1 MQRILSKRVLRDI
14 RENLLRYLA
23 LFFLVAM
30 VMYMV
35 VAIVGAS
42 ETIMQGTEE
51 SAAVHHRE
59 DGQFGVFVPLTDS
72 EVTQITDKGVTVQQD
87 FSLDFHQGQATL
99 RIYQAREKIDLFAPE
114 QGAELP
120 MQGEILL
127 EQHYAEK
134 HELGLG
140 DTLTVGGRDFIV
152 AGIGS
157 TPDYDAT
164 YEKTS
169 DTTVDS
175 NLFGV
180 GFVTAEDYEALKAG
194 GQNFRTE
201 DYTYT
206 YLLNGAM
213 TDQELKELLQSFEL
227 DRSKVTDT
235 YFLEMLADAEE
246 TKNDIQD
253 GIRELLDGVNEL
265 TDGVDEL
272 AEHNTDLTDAA
283 DTLFDA
289 MLEQVNDSLE
299 DAGVEVTLTSSNYE
313 QQLNTMIADPHAY
326 TASMQEDLQDIK
338 KSLDELQEFRDGVK
352 SYTDGVNAASAG
364 GGALVGGMSKIT
376 ENSAALNQGA
386 YGIFNAILG
395 MVNEQLKTQLEPYA
409 AYGITFSGLTLDG
422 YGEQLDQMAA
432 VFTQKGASQTA
443 AQLAAVKGQ
452 LDKVARFRDGVKA
465 YTAGVGEAAG
475 GSQQLFGGLSVL
487 YTASE
492 PLVSGTDAVV
502 DALMDMVEAQLKE
515 NNITVDLTADNY
527 KEELDR
533 LAAEGSMDIKL
544 RDSLQEAKDTL
555 ADLEDFREGIIEYTD
570 AVSEIADGS
579 KELRDG
585 VRELQEE
592 ADDMIE
598 EYFTFDIDNLTQF
611 LIAEDNPRIDAAAGD
626 VVINRFAGILAGI
639 ILMVLFTYVI
649 SVFVIH
655 NIEKESSVIG
665 ALYALGVTRGQLLF
679 HYLLN
684 PMLISFLGGAVG
696 CILGFS
702 KYGTGWQ
709 MGDSIAYYSLPPMQ
723 IVTPGYLLFYSL
735 IMPPVTAAVVNYLV
749 INKKLK
755 RTALSLLRNEQTAG
769 KAGRIQNMNLGNMK
783 FLLRFQIRQMLR
795 EIRSAFAVVIGMF
808 ICLLILM
815 LSIDCAVLCINF
827 GNACLEET
835 KYAYMYTYKYPTE
848 DVPEGGTPAYVENL
862 KKEAYGYN
870 LDVTVLG
877 IDDDNPYF
885 PIATADKKNEIVISS
900 AAAQKFGVKVG
911 DKLVLSDEVNERD
924 YAFTVKDI
932 VSFTSGLLILM
943 LSIDCAVLCINFGN
957 ACLEETKYAYMYT
970 YKYPT
975 EDVPEGGTPAYVEN
989 LKKEAYG
996 YNLDVTVLGIDDDNP
1011 YFPIATADKKNEIVI
1026 SSAAAQKFGVKVGD
1040 KLVLS
1045 DEVNE
1050 RDYAFTVKDIV
1061 SFTSGVYVFLD
1072 RDVMQELFDQ
1082 EDDYYNVVF
1091 ADHALDI
1098 DNGRL
1103 YATVSKD
1110 NVAESSQIFTDMMGP
1125 MVVML
1130 VAISALIFMIV
1141 MYLMMKVMIDR
1152 SAFSISLMKVFGYR
1166 RREIRRL
1173 YLDGNFYVILLGA
1186 VICVPLAKWSMDLV
1200 YPYCI
1205 ANVAI
1210 GMDLKFTPQIYIMIY
1225 GGILLCYMVI
1235 NFLLVGRLNKLVPA
1249 EILKNRE

>member
-1 MQRILSKRVLRDI
+1 MRSGFRRQNWRICRMQRILSKRVLRDI

-35 VAIVGAS
+35 VAIVGAA
-42 ETIMQGTEE
+42 ETIMQGTKE
-51 SAAVHHRE
+51 SGRIHHRE
-59 DGQFGVFVPLTDS
+59 DGQFGVFVPLTDD
-72 EVTQITDKGVTVQQD
+72 EIAQITEKGVTLQRD
-87 FSLDFHQGQATL
+87 FSLDFHLGQSTL
-99 RIYQAREKIDLFAPE
+99 RVYQARETVDLFVPS
-114 QGAELP
+114 QGSEVPA
-120 MQGEILL
+120 QGEILL

-140 DTLTVGGRDFIV
+140 DSLTVGGRDFIV
-152 AGIGS
+152 TGIGS
-157 TPDYDAT
+157 TPDYDAA

-175 NLFGV
+175 NLFGI

-194 GQNFRTE
+194 GENFRTE

-206 YLLNGAM
+206 YLLNDAM

-265 TDGVDEL
+265 ADGVDEL
-272 AEHNTDLTDAA
+272 AEHNTELTDAA

-289 MLEQVNDSLE
+289 MLEQVNDSLKE
-299 DAGVEVTLTSSNYE
+299 AGVEVTLTSSNYE
-313 QQLNTMIADPHAY
+313 QQLNTMIANPHAY
-326 TASMQEDLQDIK
+326 TASMRQDLQDIK
-338 KSLDELQEFRDGVK
+338 KSLEELQEYKDGIQA
-352 SYTDGVNAASAG
+352 YTDGVNAASDG
-364 GGALVGGMSKIT
+364 SGKLVVGMGQIT
-376 ENSAALNQGA
+376 ANSDALNQGA
-386 YGIFNAILG
+386 DAIFNAILG
-395 MVNEQLKTQLEPYA
+395 MVNEQLQAQFNTS
-409 AYGITFSGLTLDG
+409 GFTFSGLTTDG
-422 YGEQLDQMAA
+422 YGKELDQMATT
-432 VFTQKGASQTA
+432 FTQMGAPQVA
-443 AQLAAVKGQ
+443 AQLSAVKSQ
-452 LDKVARFRDGVKA
+452 LDTVAQFRDGVKA
-465 YTAGVGEAAG
+465 YTKGVGEASIG
-475 GSQQLFGGLSVL
+475 NQQLFGGLSTL

-492 PLVSGTDAVV
+492 VVVDGTDAVV
-502 DALMDMVEAQLKE
+502 DALIDMVEAQLKE
-515 NNITVDLTADNY
+515 SDITVDLTADNY
-527 KEELDR
+527 KEELER
-533 LAAEGSMDIKL
+533 LTTEGSSVDVKL
-544 RDSLQEAKDTL
+544 QDSLKDAKDTL
-555 ADLEDFREGIIEYTD
+555 ADLEDFREGIIDYTD
-570 AVSEIADGS
+570 AVDEIAGGS
-579 KELRDG
+579 RKLRDG
-585 VRELQEE
+585 VQELQDET
-592 ADDMIE
+592 DDMIE
-598 EYFTFDIDNLTQF
+598 EYFAFDIDNLTQF
-611 LIAEDNPRIDAAAGD
+611 LIAADNPRMDAAAGD

-684 PMLISFLGGAVG
+684 PLLISFLGGAVG

-702 KYGTGWQ
+702 EYGTGWQ
-709 MGDSIAYYSLPPMQ
+709 MGDSIAYYSLPPMR

-755 RTALSLLRNEQTAG
+755 CTALSLLRNEQTAG

-815 LSIDCAVLCINF
+815 MSIDCAVLCINF

-848 DVPEGGTPAYVENL
+848 DVPEGGIPAYVENL

-885 PIATADKKNEIVISS
+885 PIVTADKKNEIVISS

-924 YAFTVKDI
+924 YAFTVKNI
-932 VSFTSGLLILM
+932 V
-943 LSIDCAVLCINFGN
+943 N
-957 ACLEETKYAYMYT
+957 
-970 YKYPT
+970 
-975 EDVPEGGTPAYVEN
+975 
-989 LKKEAYG
+989 
-996 YNLDVTVLGIDDDNP
+996 
-1011 YFPIATADKKNEIVI
+1011 
-1026 SSAAAQKFGVKVGD
+1026 
-1040 KLVLS
+1040 
-1045 DEVNE
+1045 
-1050 RDYAFTVKDIV
+1050 
-1061 SFTSGVYVFLD
+1061 FTSGVYVFLD

-1103 YATVSKD
+1103 YATVSKE
-1110 NVAESSQIFTDMMGP
+1110 NVEESSQIFTDMMGP

-1186 VICVPLAKWSMDLV
+1186 LICVPLAKWSMDLV

-1249 EILKNRE
+1249 EVLKNRE

>member
-23 LFFLVAM
+23 LFFLVAL

-35 VAIVGAS
+35 VAIVGAA
-42 ETIMQGTEE
+42 ETIMQGTKE
-51 SAAVHHRE
+51 SGRIHHRE
-59 DGQFGVFVPLTDS
+59 DGQFGVFVPLTDD
-72 EVTQITDKGVTVQQD
+72 EIAQITEKGVTLQRD
-87 FSLDFHQGQATL
+87 FSLDFHLGQSTL
-99 RIYQAREKIDLFAPE
+99 RVYRERETVDLFVPS
-114 QGAELP
+114 QGSEVPA
-120 MQGEILL
+120 QGEILL

-140 DTLTVGGRDFIV
+140 DSLTVGGRDFIV
-152 AGIGS
+152 TGIGS
-157 TPDYDAT
+157 TPDYDAA

-194 GQNFRTE
+194 GENFRTE

-206 YLLNGAM
+206 YLLNDAM

-246 TKNDIQD
+246 TKNDLQD

-265 TDGVDEL
+265 ADGVDEL
-272 AEHNTDLTDAA
+272 AEHNAELTDAA

-289 MLEQVNDSLE
+289 MLEQVNDSLK

-313 QQLNTMIADPHAY
+313 QQLNTMIANPHAY
-326 TASMQEDLQDIK
+326 TASMRQDLQDIK
-338 KSLDELQEFRDGVK
+338 KSLDELQEYKDGIK
-352 SYTDGVNAASAG
+352 AYTEGVNAASDG
-364 GGALVGGMSKIT
+364 SGKLVVGMGQIT
-376 ENSAALNQGA
+376 ANSDALNQGA
-386 YGIFNAILG
+386 DAIFNAILG
-395 MVNEQLKTQLEPYA
+395 MVNEQLQAQFNTSGFP
-409 AYGITFSGLTLDG
+409 FSGLTTDG
-422 YGEQLDQMAA
+422 YGKELDQMAA
-432 VFTQKGASQTA
+432 TFTQMGAPQVA
-443 AQLAAVKGQ
+443 AQLSAVKSQ
-452 LDKVARFRDGVKA
+452 LDTVAQFRDGVKA
-465 YTAGVGEAAG
+465 YTKGVGEASIG
-475 GSQQLFGGLSVL
+475 NQQLFGGLSTL

-492 PLVSGTDAVV
+492 VVVDGTDAVV
-502 DALMDMVEAQLKE
+502 DALIDMVEAQLKE
-515 NNITVDLTADNY
+515 SDITVDLTADNY
-527 KEELDR
+527 KEELER
-533 LAAEGSMDIKL
+533 LTAEGSSVDVKL
-544 RDSLQEAKDTL
+544 KDSLKDAKDTL
-555 ADLEDFREGIIEYTD
+555 ADLEDFREGIIDYTD
-570 AVSEIADGS
+570 AVDEIADGS
-579 KELRDG
+579 RELRDG
-585 VRELQEE
+585 VQELQDET
-592 ADDMIE
+592 DDMIE

-611 LIAEDNPRIDAAAGD
+611 LIAADNPRMDAAAGD
-626 VVINRFAGILAGI
+626 VIINRFAGILAGI

-684 PMLISFLGGAVG
+684 PLLISFLGGAVG

-702 KYGTGWQ
+702 EYGTGWQ
-709 MGDSIAYYSLPPMQ
+709 MGDSIAYYSLPPMR

-735 IMPPVTAAVVNYLV
+735 IMPPVTAVVVNYLV

-755 RTALSLLRNEQTAG
+755 CTALSLLRNEQTAG

-815 LSIDCAVLCINF
+815 MSIDCAVLCINF

-911 DKLVLSDEVNERD
+911 EKLVLSDEVNERD
-924 YAFTVKDI
+924 YAFTVKNI
-932 VSFTSGLLILM
+932 V
-943 LSIDCAVLCINFGN
+943 
-957 ACLEETKYAYMYT
+957 
-970 YKYPT
+970 
-975 EDVPEGGTPAYVEN
+975 
-989 LKKEAYG
+989 
-996 YNLDVTVLGIDDDNP
+996 
-1011 YFPIATADKKNEIVI
+1011 
-1026 SSAAAQKFGVKVGD
+1026 
-1040 KLVLS
+1040 
-1045 DEVNE
+1045 
-1050 RDYAFTVKDIV
+1050 R
-1061 SFTSGVYVFLD
+1061 FTSGVYVFLD
-1072 RDVMQELFDQ
+1072 RDIMQELFDQ

-1103 YATVSKD
+1103 YATVSKE
-1110 NVAESSQIFTDMMGP
+1110 NVEESSQIFTDMMGP

-1186 VICVPLAKWSMDLV
+1186 LICVPLAKWSMDLV

-1249 EILKNRE
+1249 EVLKNRE

>member
-23 LFFLVAM
+23 LFFLVAL

-35 VAIVGAS
+35 VAIVGAA
-42 ETIMQGTEE
+42 ETIMQGTKE
-51 SAAVHHRE
+51 SGRLHHRE
-59 DGQFGVFVPLTDS
+59 DGQFGVFVPLTDG
-72 EVTQITDKGVTVQQD
+72 EFAQITEKGVTLQRD
-87 FSLDFHQGQATL
+87 FSMDFHLGQSTL
-99 RIYQAREKIDLFAPE
+99 RVYQARENVDLFVPS
-114 QGAELP
+114 QGSEVPA
-120 MQGEILL
+120 QGEILL

-140 DTLTVGGRDFIV
+140 DSLTVGGRDFIV
-152 AGIGS
+152 TGIGS
-157 TPDYDAT
+157 TPDYDAA

-194 GQNFRTE
+194 GESFRTE

-206 YLLNGAM
+206 YLLNDAM

-265 TDGVDEL
+265 ADGVDEL
-272 AEHNTDLTDAA
+272 AEHNAELTDAA

-289 MLEQVNDSLE
+289 MLEQVNDSLK

-313 QQLNTMIADPHAY
+313 QQLNTMIANPHAY
-326 TASMQEDLQDIK
+326 TASMRQDLQDIK
-338 KSLDELQEFRDGVK
+338 KSLDELQEYKDGIQA
-352 SYTDGVNAASAG
+352 YTDGVNAASDG
-364 GGALVGGMSKIT
+364 SGKLVVGMGQIT
-376 ENSAALNQGA
+376 ANSDALNQGA
-386 YGIFNAILG
+386 DAIFNAILG
-395 MVNEQLKTQLEPYA
+395 MVNEQLQAQFRTS
-409 AYGITFSGLTLDG
+409 GFTFLGLTADG
-422 YGEQLDQMAA
+422 YGKELDQMAA
-432 VFTQKGASQTA
+432 MFTQMGASQVA
-443 AQLAAVKGQ
+443 AQLSAVKSQ
-452 LDKVARFRDGVKA
+452 LDTVAQFRDGVKA
-465 YTAGVGEAAG
+465 YTKGVGEASIG
-475 GSQQLFGGLSVL
+475 NQQLFCGLSTL

-502 DALMDMVEAQLKE
+502 DALMDMVEAQLE
-515 NNITVDLTADNY
+515 ESDISVDLTADNY
-527 KEELDR
+527 KEELER
-533 LAAEGSMDIKL
+533 LTAEGSSVDAKL
-544 RDSLQEAKDTL
+544 KDSLKEAKDTL
-555 ADLEDFREGIIEYTD
+555 ADLEDFREGIIDYTD
-570 AVSEIADGS
+570 AVDEIADGS
-579 KELRDG
+579 RELRDG
-585 VRELQEE
+585 VQELQDET
-592 ADDMIE
+592 DDMIE

-611 LIAEDNPRIDAAAGD
+611 LIAADNPRIDAAAGD
-626 VVINRFAGILAGI
+626 VIINRFAGILAGI

-684 PMLISFLGGAVG
+684 PMLIAFLGGVVG

-702 KYGTGWQ
+702 QYGTGWQ
-709 MGDSIAYYSLPPMQ
+709 MGDSIAYYSLPPMR

-735 IMPPVTAAVVNYLV
+735 IMPPVTAVVVNYLV

-755 RTALSLLRNEQTAG
+755 CTALSLLRNEKTAG

-815 LSIDCAVLCINF
+815 MSIDCAVLCINF

-877 IDDDNPYF
+877 IDDGNPYF
-885 PIATADKKNEIVISS
+885 PIVTADKKNEIVISS

-924 YAFTVKDI
+924 YAFTVKNI
-932 VSFTSGLLILM
+932 V
-943 LSIDCAVLCINFGN
+943 N
-957 ACLEETKYAYMYT
+957 
-970 YKYPT
+970 
-975 EDVPEGGTPAYVEN
+975 
-989 LKKEAYG
+989 
-996 YNLDVTVLGIDDDNP
+996 
-1011 YFPIATADKKNEIVI
+1011 
-1026 SSAAAQKFGVKVGD
+1026 
-1040 KLVLS
+1040 
-1045 DEVNE
+1045 
-1050 RDYAFTVKDIV
+1050 
-1061 SFTSGVYVFLD
+1061 FTSGVYVFLD

-1103 YATVSKD
+1103 YATVSKE
-1110 NVAESSQIFTDMMGP
+1110 NVEESSQIFTDMMGP

-1152 SAFSISLMKVFGYR
+1152 SAFSISLMKVFGYH

-1186 VICVPLAKWSMDLV
+1186 LICVPLAKWSMDLV

-1249 EILKNRE
+1249 EVLKNRE

>member
-35 VAIVGAS
+35 VAIVGAA
-42 ETIMQGTEE
+42 ETIMQGTKE
-51 SAAVHHRE
+51 SGRLHHRE
-59 DGQFGVFVPLTDS
+59 DGQFGVFVPLTD
-72 EVTQITDKGVTVQQD
+72 EEIAQITEKGVTLQRD
-87 FSLDFHQGQATL
+87 FSLDFHLGQSTL
-99 RIYQAREKIDLFAPE
+99 RVYRARETVDLFVPS
-114 QGAELP
+114 QGSELP
-120 MQGEILL
+120 AQGEILL

-140 DTLTVGGRDFIV
+140 DSLTVGGRDFIV
-152 AGIGS
+152 TGIGS
-157 TPDYDAT
+157 TPDYDAA

-180 GFVTAEDYEALKAG
+180 GFVTAEDYEALKTVG
-194 GQNFRTE
+194 ENFRTE

-206 YLLNGAM
+206 YLLNDAM

-265 TDGVDEL
+265 ADGVDEL
-272 AEHNTDLTDAA
+272 AEHNTELTDAA

-289 MLEQVNDSLE
+289 MLEQVNDSLKE
-299 DAGVEVTLTSSNYE
+299 AGVEVTLTSSNYE
-313 QQLNTMIADPHAY
+313 QQLNTMIANPHAY
-326 TASMQEDLQDIK
+326 TASMRQDLQDIK
-338 KSLDELQEFRDGVK
+338 KSLDELQEYTDGIQA
-352 SYTDGVNAASAG
+352 YTDGVNAASDG
-364 GGALVGGMSKIT
+364 SGKLVVGMGQIT
-376 ENSAALNQGA
+376 ANSDALNQGA
-386 YGIFNAILG
+386 DAIFNAILG
-395 MVNEQLKTQLEPYA
+395 MVNEQLQAQFSTFGFP
-409 AYGITFSGLTLDG
+409 FSGLTTDG
-422 YGEQLDQMAA
+422 YGKELDQMA
-432 VFTQKGASQTA
+432 VMFTQMGYSQVA
-443 AQLAAVKGQ
+443 AQLSTVKDQ
-452 LDKVARFRDGVKA
+452 LDTVAQFRNGVKA
-465 YTAGVGEAAG
+465 YTKGVGEASIG
-475 GSQQLFGGLSVL
+475 NQQLFCGLSTL

-492 PLVSGTDAVV
+492 VVVDGTDAVV
-502 DALMDMVEAQLKE
+502 DALIDMVEAQLKE
-515 NNITVDLTADNY
+515 SDITVDLTADNY
-527 KEELDR
+527 KEELER
-533 LAAEGSMDIKL
+533 LTAEGSSVDVKL
-544 RDSLQEAKDTL
+544 KDSLKEAKDTL
-555 ADLEDFREGIIEYTD
+555 ADLEDFREGIIDYTD
-570 AVSEIADGS
+570 AVDEIADGS
-579 KELRDG
+579 RELRDG
-585 VRELQEE
+585 VQELQDET
-592 ADDMIE
+592 DDMIE

-611 LIAEDNPRIDAAAGD
+611 LIAADNPRMDAAAGD

-702 KYGTGWQ
+702 EYGTGWQ
-709 MGDSIAYYSLPPMQ
+709 MGDSIAYYSLPPMR

-755 RTALSLLRNEQTAG
+755 CTALSLLRNEQTAG

-815 LSIDCAVLCINF
+815 MSIDCAVLCINF

-885 PIATADKKNEIVISS
+885 HIV
-900 AAAQKFGVKVG
+900 
-911 DKLVLSDEVNERD
+911 
-924 YAFTVKDI
+924 
-932 VSFTSGLLILM
+932 
-943 LSIDCAVLCINFGN
+943 
-957 ACLEETKYAYMYT
+957 
-970 YKYPT
+970 
-975 EDVPEGGTPAYVEN
+975 
-989 LKKEAYG
+989 
-996 YNLDVTVLGIDDDNP
+996 
-1011 YFPIATADKKNEIVI
+1011 TADKKNEIVI

-1072 RDVMQELFDQ
+1072 RDIMQELFDQ

-1103 YATVSKD
+1103 YATVSKE
-1110 NVAESSQIFTDMMGP
+1110 NVEESSQIFTDMMGP

-1166 RREIRRL
+1166 RREIRKL

-1186 VICVPLAKWSMDLV
+1186 LICVPLAKWSMDLV

-1249 EILKNRE
+1249 EVLKNRE

>member
-23 LFFLVAM
+23 LFFLVAL

-35 VAIVGAS
+35 VAIVGAA
-42 ETIMQGTEE
+42 ETIMQGTKE
-51 SAAVHHRE
+51 SGRIHHRE
-59 DGQFGVFVPLTDS
+59 DGQFGVFVPLTDD
-72 EVTQITDKGVTVQQD
+72 EIAQITEKGVTLQRD
-87 FSLDFHQGQATL
+87 FSLDFHLGQSTL
-99 RIYQAREKIDLFAPE
+99 RVYRARETVDLFVPS
-114 QGAELP
+114 QGSELP
-120 MQGEILL
+120 AQGEILL

-140 DTLTVGGRDFIV
+140 DSLTVGGRDFIV
-152 AGIGS
+152 TGIGS
-157 TPDYDAT
+157 TPDYDAA

-194 GQNFRTE
+194 GENFRTE

-206 YLLNGAM
+206 YLLNDAM

-265 TDGVDEL
+265 ADGVDEL
-272 AEHNTDLTDAA
+272 AEHNTELTDAA

-289 MLEQVNDSLE
+289 MLEQVNDSLKE
-299 DAGVEVTLTSSNYE
+299 AGVEVTLTSSNYE
-313 QQLNTMIADPHAY
+313 QQLNTMIANPHAY
-326 TASMQEDLQDIK
+326 TASMRQDLQDIK
-338 KSLDELQEFRDGVK
+338 KSLEELQEYKDGIQA
-352 SYTDGVNAASAG
+352 YTDGVNAASDG
-364 GGALVGGMSKIT
+364 SGKLVVGMGQIT
-376 ENSAALNQGA
+376 ANSDALNQGA
-386 YGIFNAILG
+386 DAIFNAILG
-395 MVNEQLKTQLEPYA
+395 MVNEQLQAQFNTS
-409 AYGITFSGLTLDG
+409 GFTFLGLTTDG
-422 YGEQLDQMAA
+422 YGKELDQMAA
-432 VFTQKGASQTA
+432 MFTQMGASQVA
-443 AQLAAVKGQ
+443 AQLSAVKSQ
-452 LDKVARFRDGVKA
+452 LDTVAQFRDGVKA
-465 YTAGVGEAAG
+465 YTKGVGEASIG
-475 GSQQLFGGLSVL
+475 NQQLFCGLSTL

-502 DALMDMVEAQLKE
+502 DALMDMVEAQLE
-515 NNITVDLTADNY
+515 ESDISVDLTADNY
-527 KEELDR
+527 KEELER
-533 LAAEGSMDIKL
+533 LTAEGSSVDAKL
-544 RDSLQEAKDTL
+544 KDSLKEAKDTL
-555 ADLEDFREGIIEYTD
+555 ADLEDFREGIIDYTD
-570 AVSEIADGS
+570 AVDEIADGS
-579 KELRDG
+579 RELRDG
-585 VRELQEE
+585 VQELQDET
-592 ADDMIE
+592 DDMIE

-611 LIAEDNPRIDAAAGD
+611 LIAADNPRIDAAAGD
-626 VVINRFAGILAGI
+626 VIINRFAGILAGI

-684 PMLISFLGGAVG
+684 PMLIAFLGGVVG

-702 KYGTGWQ
+702 QYGTGWQ
-709 MGDSIAYYSLPPMQ
+709 MGDSIAYYSLPPMR

-735 IMPPVTAAVVNYLV
+735 IMPPVTAVVVNYLV

-755 RTALSLLRNEQTAG
+755 CTALSLLRNEKTAG

-815 LSIDCAVLCINF
+815 MSIDCAVLCINF

-877 IDDDNPYF
+877 IDDGNPYF
-885 PIATADKKNEIVISS
+885 PIVTADKKNEIVISS

-924 YAFTVKDI
+924 YAFTVKNI
-932 VSFTSGLLILM
+932 V
-943 LSIDCAVLCINFGN
+943 N
-957 ACLEETKYAYMYT
+957 
-970 YKYPT
+970 
-975 EDVPEGGTPAYVEN
+975 
-989 LKKEAYG
+989 
-996 YNLDVTVLGIDDDNP
+996 
-1011 YFPIATADKKNEIVI
+1011 
-1026 SSAAAQKFGVKVGD
+1026 
-1040 KLVLS
+1040 
-1045 DEVNE
+1045 
-1050 RDYAFTVKDIV
+1050 
-1061 SFTSGVYVFLD
+1061 FTSGVYVFLD

-1103 YATVSKD
+1103 YATVSKE
-1110 NVAESSQIFTDMMGP
+1110 NVEESSQIFTDMMGP

-1152 SAFSISLMKVFGYR
+1152 SAFSISLMKVFGYH

-1186 VICVPLAKWSMDLV
+1186 LICVPLAKWSMDLV

-1225 GGILLCYMVI
+1225 GGIWLCYIVI

-1249 EILKNRE
+1249 EVLKNRE

>member
-23 LFFLVAM
+23 LFFLVAL

-35 VAIVGAS
+35 VAIVGAA
-42 ETIMQGTEE
+42 ETIMQGTKE
-51 SAAVHHRE
+51 SGRIHHRE
-59 DGQFGVFVPLTDS
+59 DGQFGVFVPLTDD
-72 EVTQITDKGVTVQQD
+72 EIAQITEKGVTLQRD
-87 FSLDFHQGQATL
+87 FSLDFHLGQSTL
-99 RIYQAREKIDLFAPE
+99 RVYQARETVDLFVPS
-114 QGAELP
+114 QGSEVPA
-120 MQGEILL
+120 QGEILL

-140 DTLTVGGRDFIV
+140 DSLTVGGRDFIV
-152 AGIGS
+152 TGIGS
-157 TPDYDAT
+157 TPDYDAA

-194 GQNFRTE
+194 GESFRTE

-206 YLLNGAM
+206 YLLNDAM

-265 TDGVDEL
+265 ADGVDEL
-272 AEHNTDLTDAA
+272 AEHNAELTDAA

-289 MLEQVNDSLE
+289 MLEQVNDSLK

-313 QQLNTMIADPHAY
+313 QQLNTMIANPHAY
-326 TASMQEDLQDIK
+326 TASIRQDLQEAK
-338 KSLDELQEFRDGVK
+338 KSLEALQEYKDGIK
-352 SYTDGVNAASAG
+352 AYTDGVNAASDG
-364 GGALVGGMSKIT
+364 SGKLVVGMGQIT
-376 ENSAALNQGA
+376 ANSDALNQGA
-386 YGIFNAILG
+386 DAIFNAILG
-395 MVNEQLKTQLEPYA
+395 MVNEQLQAQFNTFGFP
-409 AYGITFSGLTLDG
+409 FSGLTTDG
-422 YGEQLDQMAA
+422 YGKELDQMA
-432 VFTQKGASQTA
+432 VMFTQMGYSQVA
-443 AQLAAVKGQ
+443 AQLSTVKGQ
-452 LDKVARFRDGVKA
+452 LDTVAKFRDGVKA
-465 YTAGVGEAAG
+465 YTKGVGEASIG
-475 GSQQLFGGLSVL
+475 NQQLFGGLSTL

-492 PLVSGTDAVV
+492 VVVDGTDAVV
-502 DALMDMVEAQLKE
+502 DALIDMVEAQLKE
-515 NNITVDLTADNY
+515 SDITVDLTADNY
-527 KEELDR
+527 KEELER
-533 LAAEGSMDIKL
+533 LTTEGSSVDAKL
-544 RDSLQEAKDTL
+544 KDSLKEAKDTL
-555 ADLEDFREGIIEYTD
+555 ADLEDFREGIIDYTD
-570 AVSEIADGS
+570 AVDEIADGS
-579 KELRDG
+579 RELRDG
-585 VRELQEE
+585 VQELQDET
-592 ADDMIE
+592 DDMIE

-611 LIAEDNPRIDAAAGD
+611 LIAADNPRIDAAAGD
-626 VVINRFAGILAGI
+626 VIINRFAGILAGI

-684 PMLISFLGGAVG
+684 PMLIAFLGGVVG

-709 MGDSIAYYSLPPMQ
+709 MGDSIAYYSLPPMR

-735 IMPPVTAAVVNYLV
+735 IMPPVTAVVVNYLV

-755 RTALSLLRNEQTAG
+755 CTALSLLRNEQTAG

-815 LSIDCAVLCINF
+815 MSIDCAVLCINF

-848 DVPEGGTPAYVENL
+848 DVPEGGIPAYAENL

-885 PIATADKKNEIVISS
+885 PIVTADKKNEIVISS
-900 AAAQKFGVKVG
+900 AAAQKFGVKAG

-924 YAFTVKDI
+924 YAFTVKNI
-932 VSFTSGLLILM
+932 V
-943 LSIDCAVLCINFGN
+943 N
-957 ACLEETKYAYMYT
+957 
-970 YKYPT
+970 
-975 EDVPEGGTPAYVEN
+975 
-989 LKKEAYG
+989 
-996 YNLDVTVLGIDDDNP
+996 
-1011 YFPIATADKKNEIVI
+1011 
-1026 SSAAAQKFGVKVGD
+1026 
-1040 KLVLS
+1040 
-1045 DEVNE
+1045 
-1050 RDYAFTVKDIV
+1050 
-1061 SFTSGVYVFLD
+1061 FTSGVYVFLD

-1103 YATVSKD
+1103 YATVSKE
-1110 NVAESSQIFTDMMGP
+1110 NVEESSQIFTDMMGP

-1186 VICVPLAKWSMDLV
+1186 LICVPLAKWSMDLV

-1249 EILKNRE
+1249 EVLKNRE

>member
-1 MQRILSKRVLRDI
+1 MRSGFRRQNWRICRMQRILSKRVLRDI

-23 LFFLVAM
+23 LFFLVAL

-35 VAIVGAS
+35 VAIVGAA
-42 ETIMQGTEE
+42 ETIMQGTKE
-51 SAAVHHRE
+51 SGRIHHRE
-59 DGQFGVFVPLTDS
+59 DGQFGVFVPLTDD
-72 EVTQITDKGVTVQQD
+72 EIAQIAEKGVTLQRD
-87 FSLDFHQGQATL
+87 FSLDFHLGQSTL
-99 RIYQAREKIDLFAPE
+99 RVYQARETVDLFVPS
-114 QGAELP
+114 QGSELP
-120 MQGEILL
+120 AQGEILL

-140 DTLTVGGRDFIV
+140 DTLTVGGRDFTV
-152 AGIGS
+152 SGIGS
-157 TPDYDAT
+157 TPDYDAA

-194 GQNFRTE
+194 GENFRTE

-206 YLLNGAM
+206 YLLNDAM

-265 TDGVDEL
+265 ADGVDEL
-272 AEHNTDLTDAA
+272 AEHNTELTDAA

-289 MLEQVNDSLE
+289 MLEQVNDSLKE
-299 DAGVEVTLTSSNYE
+299 AGVEVTLTLSNYE
-313 QQLNTMIADPHAY
+313 QQLNTMIANPHAY
-326 TASMQEDLQDIK
+326 TASMRQDLQDIK
-338 KSLDELQEFRDGVK
+338 KSLDELQEYKDGIK
-352 SYTDGVNAASAG
+352 AYTDGVNAASDG
-364 GGALVGGMSKIT
+364 SGKLVVGMGQIT
-376 ENSAALNQGA
+376 ANSDALNQGA
-386 YGIFNAILG
+386 DAIFNAILG
-395 MVNEQLKTQLEPYA
+395 MVNEQLQAQFRTSGFP
-409 AYGITFSGLTLDG
+409 FSGLTTDG
-422 YGEQLDQMAA
+422 YGKELDQMATT
-432 VFTQKGASQTA
+432 FTQRGAPQVA
-443 AQLAAVKGQ
+443 AQLSAVKSQ
-452 LDKVARFRDGVKA
+452 LDTVAQFRDGVKA
-465 YTAGVGEAAG
+465 YTKGVGEASIG
-475 GSQQLFGGLSVL
+475 KQQLFGGLSTL
-487 YTASE
+487 YTTSE
-492 PLVSGTDAVV
+492 VVVDGTDAVV
-502 DALMDMVEAQLKE
+502 DALIDMVEAQLKE
-515 NNITVDLTADNY
+515 SDITVDLTADNY
-527 KEELDR
+527 KEELER
-533 LAAEGSMDIKL
+533 LTTEGSSVDAKL
-544 RDSLQEAKDTL
+544 QDSLKEAKDTL
-555 ADLEDFREGIIEYTD
+555 ADLEDFREGIIDYTD
-570 AVSEIADGS
+570 AVDEIADGS
-579 KELRDG
+579 RELRDG
-585 VRELQEE
+585 VQELQDET
-592 ADDMIE
+592 DDMIE

-611 LIAEDNPRIDAAAGD
+611 LIAADNPRIDAAAGD
-626 VVINRFAGILAGI
+626 VIINRFAGILAGI
-639 ILMVLFTYVI
+639 ILMILFTYVI

-684 PMLISFLGGAVG
+684 PMLIAFLGGVVG

-709 MGDSIAYYSLPPMQ
+709 MGDSIAYYSLPPMR

-735 IMPPVTAAVVNYLV
+735 IMPPVTAVVVNYLV

-755 RTALSLLRNEQTAG
+755 CTALSLLRNEQTAG

-815 LSIDCAVLCINF
+815 
-827 GNACLEET
+827 
-835 KYAYMYTYKYPTE
+835 M
-848 DVPEGGTPAYVENL
+848 
-862 KKEAYGYN
+862 
-870 LDVTVLG
+870 
-877 IDDDNPYF
+877 
-885 PIATADKKNEIVISS
+885 
-900 AAAQKFGVKVG
+900 
-911 DKLVLSDEVNERD
+911 
-924 YAFTVKDI
+924 
-932 VSFTSGLLILM
+932 
-943 LSIDCAVLCINFGN
+943 SIDCAVLCINFGN

-1072 RDVMQELFDQ
+1072 RDIMQELFDQ

-1103 YATVSKD
+1103 YATVSKE
-1110 NVAESSQIFTDMMGP
+1110 NVEESSQIFTDMMGP

-1186 VICVPLAKWSMDLV
+1186 LICVPLAKWSMDLV

-1249 EILKNRE
+1249 EVLKNRE

>member
-35 VAIVGAS
+35 VAIVGAA
-42 ETIMQGTEE
+42 ETIMQGTKE
-51 SAAVHHRE
+51 SGRLHHRE
-59 DGQFGVFVPLTDS
+59 DGQFGVFVPLTDD
-72 EVTQITDKGVTVQQD
+72 EIAQITEKGVTLQRD
-87 FSLDFHQGQATL
+87 FSLDFHLGQSTL
-99 RIYQAREKIDLFAPE
+99 RVYRARETVDLFVPS
-114 QGAELP
+114 QGSEVPA
-120 MQGEILL
+120 QGEILL

-152 AGIGS
+152 TGIGS
-157 TPDYDAT
+157 TPDYDAA

-175 NLFGV
+175 NLFGI

-194 GQNFRTE
+194 GENFRTE

-206 YLLNGAM
+206 YLLNDAM

-253 GIRELLDGVNEL
+253 GIQELLDGVNEL
-265 TDGVDEL
+265 ADGVDEL
-272 AEHNTDLTDAA
+272 AEHNAELTDAV

-289 MLEQVNDSLE
+289 MLEQVNDSLKE
-299 DAGVEVTLTSSNYE
+299 AGVEVTLTSSNYE
-313 QQLNTMIADPHAY
+313 QQLNNMIANPHAY
-326 TASMQEDLQDIK
+326 TASMRQDLQDIK
-338 KSLDELQEFRDGVK
+338 KSLDELQEYKDGIK
-352 SYTDGVNAASAG
+352 AYTDGVNAASDG
-364 GGALVGGMSKIT
+364 SGKLVVGMGQIT
-376 ENSAALNQGA
+376 ANSDALNQGA
-386 YGIFNAILG
+386 DAIFNAILG
-395 MVNEQLKTQLEPYA
+395 MVNKQLQAQFSA
-409 AYGITFSGLTLDG
+409 AGFSGLTADG
-422 YGEQLDQMAA
+422 YGKELDQMAA
-432 VFTQKGASQTA
+432 TFTQMGASQVA
-443 AQLAAVKGQ
+443 AQLSAVKNQ
-452 LDKVARFRDGVKA
+452 LDKVAQFRDGVKA
-465 YTAGVGEAAG
+465 YTKGVGEASIG
-475 GSQQLFGGLSVL
+475 NQQLFCGLSTL

-502 DALMDMVEAQLKE
+502 DALMDMVEAQLE
-515 NNITVDLTADNY
+515 ESDITVDLTANNY
-527 KEELDR
+527 KEELER
-533 LAAEGSMDIKL
+533 LTAEGSSVDVKL
-544 RDSLQEAKDTL
+544 KDSLKEAKGTL
-555 ADLEDFREGIIEYTD
+555 ADLEDFREGIIDYTD
-570 AVSEIADGS
+570 AVDEIADGS
-579 KELRDG
+579 RELRDG
-585 VRELQEE
+585 VQELQDET
-592 ADDMIE
+592 DDMIE

-611 LIAEDNPRIDAAAGD
+611 LIAADNPRIDAAAGD
-626 VVINRFAGILAGI
+626 VIINRFAGILAGI

-684 PMLISFLGGAVG
+684 PMLIAFLGGVVG

-709 MGDSIAYYSLPPMQ
+709 MGDSIAYYSLPPMR

-735 IMPPVTAAVVNYLV
+735 IMPPVTAVVVNYLV

-755 RTALSLLRNEQTAG
+755 CTALSLLRNEQTAG

-815 LSIDCAVLCINF
+815 MSIDCAVLCINF

-877 IDDDNPYF
+877 IDDGNPYF
-885 PIATADKKNEIVISS
+885 PIV
-900 AAAQKFGVKVG
+900 
-911 DKLVLSDEVNERD
+911 
-924 YAFTVKDI
+924 
-932 VSFTSGLLILM
+932 
-943 LSIDCAVLCINFGN
+943 
-957 ACLEETKYAYMYT
+957 
-970 YKYPT
+970 
-975 EDVPEGGTPAYVEN
+975 
-989 LKKEAYG
+989 
-996 YNLDVTVLGIDDDNP
+996 
-1011 YFPIATADKKNEIVI
+1011 TADKKNEIVI

-1072 RDVMQELFDQ
+1072 RDIMQELFDQ

-1103 YATVSKD
+1103 YATVSKE
-1110 NVAESSQIFTDMMGP
+1110 NVEESSQIFTDMMGP

-1186 VICVPLAKWSMDLV
+1186 LICVPLAKWSMDLV

-1249 EILKNRE
+1249 EVLKNRE

>member
-23 LFFLVAM
+23 LFFLVAL

-35 VAIVGAS
+35 VAIVGAA
-42 ETIMQGTEE
+42 ETIMQGTKE
-51 SAAVHHRE
+51 SGRIHHRE
-59 DGQFGVFVPLTDS
+59 DGQFGVFVPLTDD
-72 EVTQITDKGVTVQQD
+72 EIAQITEKGVTLQRD
-87 FSLDFHQGQATL
+87 FSLDFHLGQSTL
-99 RIYQAREKIDLFAPE
+99 RVYRARETVDLFVPS
-114 QGAELP
+114 QGSELP
-120 MQGEILL
+120 AQGEILL

-140 DTLTVGGRDFIV
+140 DSLTVGGRDFIV
-152 AGIGS
+152 TGIGS
-157 TPDYDAT
+157 TPDYDAA

-194 GQNFRTE
+194 GENFRTE

-206 YLLNGAM
+206 YLLNDAM

-265 TDGVDEL
+265 ADGVDEL
-272 AEHNTDLTDAA
+272 AEHNTELTDAA

-289 MLEQVNDSLE
+289 MLEQVNDSLKE
-299 DAGVEVTLTSSNYE
+299 AGVEVTLTSSNYE
-313 QQLNTMIADPHAY
+313 QQLNTMIANPHAY
-326 TASMQEDLQDIK
+326 TASMRQDLQDIK
-338 KSLDELQEFRDGVK
+338 KSLEELQEYKDGIQA
-352 SYTDGVNAASAG
+352 YTDGVNAASDG
-364 GGALVGGMSKIT
+364 SGKLVVGMGQIT
-376 ENSAALNQGA
+376 ANSDALNQGA
-386 YGIFNAILG
+386 DAIFNAILG
-395 MVNEQLKTQLEPYA
+395 MVNEQLQAQFNTS
-409 AYGITFSGLTLDG
+409 GFTFLGLTTDG
-422 YGEQLDQMAA
+422 YGKELDQMATT
-432 VFTQKGASQTA
+432 FTQMGAHQVA
-443 AQLAAVKGQ
+443 AQLSAVKSQ
-452 LDKVARFRDGVKA
+452 LDTVAQFRDGVKA
-465 YTAGVGEAAG
+465 YTKGVGEASIG
-475 GSQQLFGGLSVL
+475 NQQLFGGLSTL

-492 PLVSGTDAVV
+492 VVVDGTDAVV
-502 DALMDMVEAQLKE
+502 DALIDMVEAQLKE
-515 NNITVDLTADNY
+515 SDITVDLTADNY
-527 KEELDR
+527 KEELER
-533 LAAEGSMDIKL
+533 LTAEGSSVDAKL
-544 RDSLQEAKDTL
+544 KDSLKDAKDTL
-555 ADLEDFREGIIEYTD
+555 ADLEDFREGIIDYTD
-570 AVSEIADGS
+570 AVDEIADGS
-579 KELRDG
+579 RELRDG
-585 VRELQEE
+585 VQELQDET
-592 ADDMIE
+592 DDMIE

-611 LIAEDNPRIDAAAGD
+611 LIAADNPRIDAAAGD
-626 VVINRFAGILAGI
+626 VVINRFAGILSGI

-702 KYGTGWQ
+702 EYGTGWQ
-709 MGDSIAYYSLPPMQ
+709 MGDSTAYYSLPPMR

-755 RTALSLLRNEQTAG
+755 CTALSLLRNEQTAG

-900 AAAQKFGVKVG
+900 AAAQKFGVKAG

-924 YAFTVKDI
+924 YAFTVKNI
-932 VSFTSGLLILM
+932 V
-943 LSIDCAVLCINFGN
+943 N
-957 ACLEETKYAYMYT
+957 
-970 YKYPT
+970 
-975 EDVPEGGTPAYVEN
+975 
-989 LKKEAYG
+989 
-996 YNLDVTVLGIDDDNP
+996 
-1011 YFPIATADKKNEIVI
+1011 
-1026 SSAAAQKFGVKVGD
+1026 
-1040 KLVLS
+1040 
-1045 DEVNE
+1045 
-1050 RDYAFTVKDIV
+1050 
-1061 SFTSGVYVFLD
+1061 FTSGVYVFLN

-1103 YATVSKD
+1103 YATVSKE
-1110 NVAESSQIFTDMMGP
+1110 NVEESSQIFTDMMGP

-1186 VICVPLAKWSMDLV
+1186 LICVPLAKWSMDLV

-1249 EILKNRE
+1249 EVLKNRE

>member
-23 LFFLVAM
+23 LFFLVAL

-35 VAIVGAS
+35 VAIVGAA
-42 ETIMQGTEE
+42 ETIMQGTKE
-51 SAAVHHRE
+51 SGRIHHRE
-59 DGQFGVFVPLTDS
+59 DGQFGVFVPLTDD
-72 EVTQITDKGVTVQQD
+72 EIAQITEKGVTLQRD
-87 FSLDFHQGQATL
+87 FSLDFHLGQSTL
-99 RIYQAREKIDLFAPE
+99 RVYQARETVDLFVPS
-114 QGAELP
+114 QGSEVPA
-120 MQGEILL
+120 QGEILL

-140 DTLTVGGRDFIV
+140 DSLTVGGRDFIV
-152 AGIGS
+152 TGIGS
-157 TPDYDAT
+157 TPDYDAA

-194 GQNFRTE
+194 GESFRTE

-206 YLLNGAM
+206 YLLNDAM

-265 TDGVDEL
+265 ADGVDEL
-272 AEHNTDLTDAA
+272 AEHNAELTDAA

-289 MLEQVNDSLE
+289 MLEQVNDSLK

-313 QQLNTMIADPHAY
+313 QQLNTMIANPHAY
-326 TASMQEDLQDIK
+326 TASMRQDLQDIK
-338 KSLDELQEFRDGVK
+338 KSLDELQEYKDGIQA
-352 SYTDGVNAASAG
+352 YTDGVNAASDG
-364 GGALVGGMSKIT
+364 SGKLVVGMGQIT
-376 ENSAALNQGA
+376 ANSDALNQGA
-386 YGIFNAILG
+386 DAIFNAILG
-395 MVNEQLKTQLEPYA
+395 MVNEQLQAQFNTFVFP
-409 AYGITFSGLTLDG
+409 FSGLTTDG
-422 YGEQLDQMAA
+422 YGKELDQMA
-432 VFTQKGASQTA
+432 VMFTQMGYSQVA
-443 AQLAAVKGQ
+443 AQLSTVKGQ
-452 LDKVARFRDGVKA
+452 LDTVAKFRDGVKA
-465 YTAGVGEAAG
+465 YTKGVGEASIG
-475 GSQQLFGGLSVL
+475 NQQLFGGLSTL

-492 PLVSGTDAVV
+492 VVVDGTDAVV
-502 DALMDMVEAQLKE
+502 DALIDMVEAQLKE
-515 NNITVDLTADNY
+515 SDITVDLTADNY
-527 KEELDR
+527 KEELER
-533 LAAEGSMDIKL
+533 LTTEGSSVDAKL
-544 RDSLQEAKDTL
+544 KDSLKEAKDTL
-555 ADLEDFREGIIEYTD
+555 ADLEDFREGIIDYTD
-570 AVSEIADGS
+570 AVDEIADGS
-579 KELRDG
+579 RELRDG
-585 VRELQEE
+585 VQELQDET
-592 ADDMIE
+592 DDMIE
-598 EYFTFDIDNLTQF
+598 EYFAFDIDNLTQF
-611 LIAEDNPRIDAAAGD
+611 LIAADNPRIDAAAGD

-684 PMLISFLGGAVG
+684 PMLIAFLGGVVG

-709 MGDSIAYYSLPPMQ
+709 MGDSIAYYSLPPMR

-735 IMPPVTAAVVNYLV
+735 IMPPVTAVVVNYLV

-755 RTALSLLRNEQTAG
+755 CTALSLLRNEQTAG

-815 LSIDCAVLCINF
+815 MSIDCAVLCINF

-900 AAAQKFGVKVG
+900 AAAQKFGVKAG

-924 YAFTVKDI
+924 YAFTVKNI
-932 VSFTSGLLILM
+932 V
-943 LSIDCAVLCINFGN
+943 N
-957 ACLEETKYAYMYT
+957 
-970 YKYPT
+970 
-975 EDVPEGGTPAYVEN
+975 
-989 LKKEAYG
+989 
-996 YNLDVTVLGIDDDNP
+996 
-1011 YFPIATADKKNEIVI
+1011 
-1026 SSAAAQKFGVKVGD
+1026 
-1040 KLVLS
+1040 
-1045 DEVNE
+1045 
-1050 RDYAFTVKDIV
+1050 
-1061 SFTSGVYVFLD
+1061 FTSGVYVFLN

-1103 YATVSKD
+1103 YATVSKE
-1110 NVAESSQIFTDMMGP
+1110 NVEESSQIFTDMMGP

-1186 VICVPLAKWSMDLV
+1186 LICVPLAKWSMDLV

-1249 EILKNRE
+1249 EVLKNRE

>member
-492 PLVSGTDAVV
+492 PLVSGTDAIV

-533 LAAEGSMDIKL
+533 LAAEGSSMDIKL

-665 ALYALGVTRGQLLF
+665 ALYALGVTREQLLF

-755 RTALSLLRNEQTAG
+755 RTAS
-769 KAGRIQNMNLGNMK
+769 
-783 FLLRFQIRQMLR
+783 
-795 EIRSAFAVVIGMF
+795 
-808 ICLLILM
+808 
-815 LSIDCAVLCINF
+815 
-827 GNACLEET
+827 
-835 KYAYMYTYKYPTE
+835 
-848 DVPEGGTPAYVENL
+848 
-862 KKEAYGYN
+862 
-870 LDVTVLG
+870 
-877 IDDDNPYF
+877 
-885 PIATADKKNEIVISS
+885 
-900 AAAQKFGVKVG
+900 
-911 DKLVLSDEVNERD
+911 
-924 YAFTVKDI
+924 
-932 VSFTSGLLILM
+932 
-943 LSIDCAVLCINFGN
+943 
-957 ACLEETKYAYMYT
+957 
-970 YKYPT
+970 
-975 EDVPEGGTPAYVEN
+975 
-989 LKKEAYG
+989 
-996 YNLDVTVLGIDDDNP
+996 
-1011 YFPIATADKKNEIVI
+1011 
-1026 SSAAAQKFGVKVGD
+1026 
-1040 KLVLS
+1040 
-1045 DEVNE
+1045 
-1050 RDYAFTVKDIV
+1050 
-1061 SFTSGVYVFLD
+1061 
-1072 RDVMQELFDQ
+1072 
-1082 EDDYYNVVF
+1082 
-1091 ADHALDI
+1091 
-1098 DNGRL
+1098 
-1103 YATVSKD
+1103 
-1110 NVAESSQIFTDMMGP
+1110 
-1125 MVVML
+1125 
-1130 VAISALIFMIV
+1130 
-1141 MYLMMKVMIDR
+1141 
-1152 SAFSISLMKVFGYR
+1152 
-1166 RREIRRL
+1166 
-1173 YLDGNFYVILLGA
+1173 
-1186 VICVPLAKWSMDLV
+1186 
-1200 YPYCI
+1200 
-1205 ANVAI
+1205 
-1210 GMDLKFTPQIYIMIY
+1210 
-1225 GGILLCYMVI
+1225 
-1235 NFLLVGRLNKLVPA
+1235 
-1249 EILKNRE
+1249 

>member
-14 RENLLRYLA
+14 RGNLLRYLA
-23 LFFLVAM
+23 LFFLVAL

-35 VAIVGAS
+35 VAIVGAA
-42 ETIMQGTEE
+42 ETIMQGTKE
-51 SAAVHHRE
+51 SGRIHHRE
-59 DGQFGVFVPLTDS
+59 DGQFGVFVPLTDD
-72 EVTQITDKGVTVQQD
+72 EIAQITEKGVTLQRD
-87 FSLDFHQGQATL
+87 FSLDFHLGQSTL
-99 RIYQAREKIDLFAPE
+99 RVYRARETVDLFVPS
-114 QGAELP
+114 QGSKVPA
-120 MQGEILL
+120 QGEILL

-140 DTLTVGGRDFIV
+140 DTLTVGGRDFTV
-152 AGIGS
+152 TGIGS
-157 TPDYDAT
+157 TPDYDAA

-180 GFVTAEDYEALKAG
+180 GFVTAEDYEALKVG
-194 GQNFRTE
+194 GENFRTE

-206 YLLNGAM
+206 YLLNDAM

-265 TDGVDEL
+265 ADGVDEL
-272 AEHNTDLTDAA
+272 AEHNAELTDAA

-289 MLEQVNDSLE
+289 MLEQVNDSLK

-313 QQLNTMIADPHAY
+313 QQLNTMIANPHAY
-326 TASMQEDLQDIK
+326 TASMRQDLQDIK
-338 KSLDELQEFRDGVK
+338 KSLDELQEYTDGIK
-352 SYTDGVNAASAG
+352 AYTDGVNAASDG
-364 GGALVGGMSKIT
+364 SGKLVVGMGQIT
-376 ENSAALNQGA
+376 ANSDALNQGA
-386 YGIFNAILG
+386 DAIFNAILG
-395 MVNEQLKTQLEPYA
+395 MVNEQLQAQFRTSGFPFL
-409 AYGITFSGLTLDG
+409 GLTTDG
-422 YGEQLDQMAA
+422 YGKELDQMATT
-432 VFTQKGASQTA
+432 FTQMGDSQVA
-443 AQLAAVKGQ
+443 AQLSAVKSQ
-452 LDKVARFRDGVKA
+452 LDTVAQFRDGVKA
-465 YTAGVGEAAG
+465 YTKGVGEASIG
-475 GSQQLFGGLSVL
+475 NQQLFCGLSTL

-492 PLVSGTDAVV
+492 VVVDGTDAVV

-515 NNITVDLTADNY
+515 SDITVDLTADNY
-527 KEELDR
+527 KEELER
-533 LAAEGSMDIKL
+533 LTAEGSSVDVKL
-544 RDSLQEAKDTL
+544 KDSLKDAKDTL
-555 ADLEDFREGIIEYTD
+555 ADLEDFREGIIDYTD
-570 AVSEIADGS
+570 AVDEIADGS
-579 KELRDG
+579 RELRDG
-585 VRELQEE
+585 VQELQDET
-592 ADDMIE
+592 DDMIE

-611 LIAEDNPRIDAAAGD
+611 LIAADNPRMDAAAGD
-626 VVINRFAGILAGI
+626 VIINRFAGILAGI

-702 KYGTGWQ
+702 EYGTGWQ
-709 MGDSIAYYSLPPMQ
+709 MGDSIAYYSLPPMR

-755 RTALSLLRNEQTAG
+755 CTALSLLRNEQTAG

-848 DVPEGGTPAYVENL
+848 NVPEGGIPAYVENL

-885 PIATADKKNEIVISS
+885 PIVTADKKNEIVISS

-924 YAFTVKDI
+924 YAFTVKNI
-932 VSFTSGLLILM
+932 V
-943 LSIDCAVLCINFGN
+943 N
-957 ACLEETKYAYMYT
+957 
-970 YKYPT
+970 
-975 EDVPEGGTPAYVEN
+975 
-989 LKKEAYG
+989 
-996 YNLDVTVLGIDDDNP
+996 
-1011 YFPIATADKKNEIVI
+1011 
-1026 SSAAAQKFGVKVGD
+1026 
-1040 KLVLS
+1040 
-1045 DEVNE
+1045 
-1050 RDYAFTVKDIV
+1050 
-1061 SFTSGVYVFLD
+1061 FTSGVYVFLD

-1103 YATVSKD
+1103 YATVTKE
-1110 NVAESSQIFTDMMGP
+1110 NVEESSQIFTDMMGP
-1125 MVVML
+1125 MVIML

-1186 VICVPLAKWSMDLV
+1186 LICVPLAKWSMDLV

-1225 GGILLCYMVI
+1225 GGIWLCYMVI

-1249 EILKNRE
+1249 EVLKNRE

>member
-23 LFFLVAM
+23 LFFLVAL

-35 VAIVGAS
+35 VAIVGAA
-42 ETIMQGTEE
+42 ETIMQGTKE
-51 SAAVHHRE
+51 SGRIHHRE
-59 DGQFGVFVPLTDS
+59 DGQFGVFVPLTDD
-72 EVTQITDKGVTVQQD
+72 EIAQITEKGVTLQRD
-87 FSLDFHQGQATL
+87 FSLDFHLGQSTL
-99 RIYQAREKIDLFAPE
+99 RVYQARETVDLFVPS
-114 QGAELP
+114 QGSEVPA
-120 MQGEILL
+120 QGEILL

-140 DTLTVGGRDFIV
+140 DSLTVGGRDFIV
-152 AGIGS
+152 TGIGS
-157 TPDYDAT
+157 TPDYDAA

-194 GQNFRTE
+194 GESFRTE

-206 YLLNGAM
+206 YLLNDAM

-265 TDGVDEL
+265 ADGVDEL
-272 AEHNTDLTDAA
+272 AEHNAELTDAA

-289 MLEQVNDSLE
+289 MLEQVNDSLK

-313 QQLNTMIADPHAY
+313 QQLNTMIANPHAY
-326 TASMQEDLQDIK
+326 TASMRQDLQDIK
-338 KSLDELQEFRDGVK
+338 KSLDELQEYKDGIQA
-352 SYTDGVNAASAG
+352 YTDGVNAASDG
-364 GGALVGGMSKIT
+364 SGKLVVGMGQIT
-376 ENSAALNQGA
+376 ANSDALNQGA
-386 YGIFNAILG
+386 DAIFNAILG
-395 MVNEQLKTQLEPYA
+395 MVNEQLQAQFNTFVFP
-409 AYGITFSGLTLDG
+409 FSGLTTDG
-422 YGEQLDQMAA
+422 YGKELDQMA
-432 VFTQKGASQTA
+432 VMFTQMGYSQVA
-443 AQLAAVKGQ
+443 AQLSTVKGQ
-452 LDKVARFRDGVKA
+452 LDTVAKFRDGVKA
-465 YTAGVGEAAG
+465 YTKGVGEASIG
-475 GSQQLFGGLSVL
+475 NQQLFGGLSTL

-492 PLVSGTDAVV
+492 VVVDGTDAVV
-502 DALMDMVEAQLKE
+502 DALIDMVEAQLKE
-515 NNITVDLTADNY
+515 SDISVDLTTDNY
-527 KEELDR
+527 KEELER
-533 LAAEGSMDIKL
+533 LTAEGSSVDAKL
-544 RDSLQEAKDTL
+544 KDSLKEAKDTL
-555 ADLEDFREGIIEYTD
+555 GDLEDFREGIIDYTD
-570 AVSEIADGS
+570 AVDEIADGS
-579 KELRDG
+579 RELRDG
-585 VRELQEE
+585 VQELQDET
-592 ADDMIE
+592 DDMIE

-611 LIAEDNPRIDAAAGD
+611 LIAADNPRIDAAAGD
-626 VVINRFAGILAGI
+626 VIINRFAGILAGI

-684 PMLISFLGGAVG
+684 PMLIAFLGGVVG

-709 MGDSIAYYSLPPMQ
+709 MGDSIAYYSLPPMR

-735 IMPPVTAAVVNYLV
+735 IMPPATAAVVNYLV
-749 INKKLK
+749 INKKLN

-815 LSIDCAVLCINF
+815 MSIDCAVLCINF

-885 PIATADKKNEIVISS
+885 PIVTADKKNEIVISS
-900 AAAQKFGVKVG
+900 AAAQKFGVKAG

-924 YAFTVKDI
+924 YAFTVKNI
-932 VSFTSGLLILM
+932 V
-943 LSIDCAVLCINFGN
+943 N
-957 ACLEETKYAYMYT
+957 
-970 YKYPT
+970 
-975 EDVPEGGTPAYVEN
+975 
-989 LKKEAYG
+989 
-996 YNLDVTVLGIDDDNP
+996 
-1011 YFPIATADKKNEIVI
+1011 
-1026 SSAAAQKFGVKVGD
+1026 
-1040 KLVLS
+1040 
-1045 DEVNE
+1045 
-1050 RDYAFTVKDIV
+1050 
-1061 SFTSGVYVFLD
+1061 FTSGVYVFLD

-1103 YATVSKD
+1103 YATVSKE
-1110 NVAESSQIFTDMMGP
+1110 NVEESSQIFTDMMGP

-1186 VICVPLAKWSMDLV
+1186 LICVPLAKWSMDLV

-1210 GMDLKFTPQIYIMIY
+1210 GMDIRFTPQIYIMIY

-1249 EILKNRE
+1249 EVLKNRE

>member
-23 LFFLVAM
+23 LFFLVAL

-35 VAIVGAS
+35 VAIVGAA
-42 ETIMQGTEE
+42 ETIMQGTKE
-51 SAAVHHRE
+51 SGRIHHRE
-59 DGQFGVFVPLTDS
+59 DGQFGVFVPLTDD
-72 EVTQITDKGVTVQQD
+72 EIAQITEKGVTLQRD
-87 FSLDFHQGQATL
+87 FSLDFHLGQSTL
-99 RIYQAREKIDLFAPE
+99 RVYRARETVDLFVPS
-114 QGAELP
+114 QGSKVPA
-120 MQGEILL
+120 QGEILL

-140 DTLTVGGRDFIV
+140 DTLTVGGRDFTV
-152 AGIGS
+152 TGIGS
-157 TPDYDAT
+157 TPDYDAA

-180 GFVTAEDYEALKAG
+180 GFVTAEDYEALKVG
-194 GQNFRTE
+194 GENFRTE

-206 YLLNGAM
+206 YLLNDAM

-265 TDGVDEL
+265 ADGVDEL
-272 AEHNTDLTDAA
+272 AEHNAELTDAA

-289 MLEQVNDSLE
+289 MLEQVNDSLKE
-299 DAGVEVTLTSSNYE
+299 AGVEVTLTSSNYE
-313 QQLNTMIADPHAY
+313 QQLNNMIANPHAY
-326 TASMQEDLQDIK
+326 TASMRQDLQDIK
-338 KSLDELQEFRDGVK
+338 KSLDELQEYKDGIQA
-352 SYTDGVNAASAG
+352 YTDGVNAASDG
-364 GGALVGGMSKIT
+364 SGKLVVGMGQIT
-376 ENSAALNQGA
+376 ANSDALNQGA
-386 YGIFNAILG
+386 DAIFNAILG
-395 MVNEQLKTQLEPYA
+395 MVNEQLQAQFNTFGFP
-409 AYGITFSGLTLDG
+409 FSGLTTDG
-422 YGEQLDQMAA
+422 YGKELDQMA
-432 VFTQKGASQTA
+432 VMFTQMGYSQVA
-443 AQLAAVKGQ
+443 AQLSTVKGQ
-452 LDKVARFRDGVKA
+452 LDTVAKFRDGVKA
-465 YTAGVGEAAG
+465 YTKGVGEASIG
-475 GSQQLFGGLSVL
+475 NQQLFGGLSTL

-492 PLVSGTDAVV
+492 VVVDGTDAVV
-502 DALMDMVEAQLKE
+502 DALIDMVEAQLKE
-515 NNITVDLTADNY
+515 SDISVDLTADNY
-527 KEELDR
+527 KEELER
-533 LAAEGSMDIKL
+533 LTAEGSSVDAKL
-544 RDSLQEAKDTL
+544 KDSLKEAKDTL
-555 ADLEDFREGIIEYTD
+555 ADLEDFREGIIDYTD
-570 AVSEIADGS
+570 AVDEIADGS
-579 KELRDG
+579 RELRDG
-585 VRELQEE
+585 VQELQDET
-592 ADDMIE
+592 DDMIE

-611 LIAEDNPRIDAAAGD
+611 LIAADNPRMDAAAGD
-626 VVINRFAGILAGI
+626 VIINRFAGILAGI

-684 PMLISFLGGAVG
+684 PMLIAFLGGVVG

-709 MGDSIAYYSLPPMQ
+709 MGDSIAYYSLPPMR

-735 IMPPVTAAVVNYLV
+735 IMPPVTAVVVNYLV

-755 RTALSLLRNEQTAG
+755 CTALSLLRNEQTAG
-769 KAGRIQNMNLGNMK
+769 KAGRIQNMNLGDMK

-815 LSIDCAVLCINF
+815 MSIDCAVLCINF

-877 IDDDNPYF
+877 IDDGNPYF
-885 PIATADKKNEIVISS
+885 PIV
-900 AAAQKFGVKVG
+900 
-911 DKLVLSDEVNERD
+911 
-924 YAFTVKDI
+924 
-932 VSFTSGLLILM
+932 
-943 LSIDCAVLCINFGN
+943 
-957 ACLEETKYAYMYT
+957 
-970 YKYPT
+970 
-975 EDVPEGGTPAYVEN
+975 
-989 LKKEAYG
+989 
-996 YNLDVTVLGIDDDNP
+996 
-1011 YFPIATADKKNEIVI
+1011 TADKKNEIVI

-1072 RDVMQELFDQ
+1072 RDIMQELFDQ

-1103 YATVSKD
+1103 YATVSKE
-1110 NVAESSQIFTDMMGP
+1110 NVEESSQIFTDMMGP

-1130 VAISALIFMIV
+1130 VAISVLIFMIV

-1186 VICVPLAKWSMDLV
+1186 LICVPLAKWSMDLV

-1249 EILKNRE
+1249 EVLKNRE

>member
-23 LFFLVAM
+23 LFFLVAL

-35 VAIVGAS
+35 VAIVGAA
-42 ETIMQGTEE
+42 ETIMQGTKE
-51 SAAVHHRE
+51 SGRIHHRE
-59 DGQFGVFVPLTDS
+59 DGQFGVFVPLTDD
-72 EVTQITDKGVTVQQD
+72 EIAQITEKGVTLQRD
-87 FSLDFHQGQATL
+87 FSLDFHLGQSTL
-99 RIYQAREKIDLFAPE
+99 RVYQARETVDLFVPS
-114 QGAELP
+114 QGSEVPA
-120 MQGEILL
+120 QGEILL

-140 DTLTVGGRDFIV
+140 DSLTVGGRDFIV

-157 TPDYDAT
+157 TPDYDAA

-194 GQNFRTE
+194 GENFRTE

-206 YLLNGAM
+206 YLLNDAM

-265 TDGVDEL
+265 ADGVDEL
-272 AEHNTDLTDAA
+272 AEHNTELTDAA

-289 MLEQVNDSLE
+289 MLEQVNDSLKE
-299 DAGVEVTLTSSNYE
+299 AGVEVTLTSSNYE
-313 QQLNTMIADPHAY
+313 QQLNNMIANPHAY
-326 TASMQEDLQDIK
+326 TASMRQDLQDIK
-338 KSLDELQEFRDGVK
+338 KSLDELQEYKDGIK
-352 SYTDGVNAASAG
+352 AYTEGVNAASDG
-364 GGALVGGMSKIT
+364 SGKLVVGMGQIT
-376 ENSAALNQGA
+376 ANSDALNQGA
-386 YGIFNAILG
+386 DAIFNAILG
-395 MVNEQLKTQLEPYA
+395 MVNEQLQAQFSA
-409 AYGITFSGLTLDG
+409 AGFPFSGLTADG
-422 YGEQLDQMAA
+422 YGKELDQMAA
-432 VFTQKGASQTA
+432 MFTQMGAPQVA
-443 AQLAAVKGQ
+443 AQLSTVKGQ
-452 LDKVARFRDGVKA
+452 LDTVAKFRDGVKA
-465 YTAGVGEAAG
+465 YTKGVGEASIG
-475 GSQQLFGGLSVL
+475 NQQLFCGLSTL

-502 DALMDMVEAQLKE
+502 DALMDMVEAQLE
-515 NNITVDLTADNY
+515 ESDISVDLTADNY
-527 KEELDR
+527 KEELER
-533 LAAEGSMDIKL
+533 LTAGGSSVDAKL
-544 RDSLQEAKDTL
+544 KDSLKDAKDTL
-555 ADLEDFREGIIEYTD
+555 ADLEDFREGIIDYTD
-570 AVSEIADGS
+570 AVDEIADGS
-579 KELRDG
+579 RELRDG
-585 VRELQEE
+585 VQELQDET
-592 ADDMIE
+592 DDMIE

-611 LIAEDNPRIDAAAGD
+611 LIAADNPRMDAAAGD
-626 VVINRFAGILAGI
+626 VIINRFAGILAGI

-684 PMLISFLGGAVG
+684 PMLIAFLGGVVG

-709 MGDSIAYYSLPPMQ
+709 MGDSIAYYSLPPMR

-735 IMPPVTAAVVNYLV
+735 IMPPATAAVVNYLV
-749 INKKLK
+749 INKKLN

-815 LSIDCAVLCINF
+815 MSIDCAVLCINF

-900 AAAQKFGVKVG
+900 AAAQKFGVKAG

-924 YAFTVKDI
+924 YAFTVKNI
-932 VSFTSGLLILM
+932 V
-943 LSIDCAVLCINFGN
+943 N
-957 ACLEETKYAYMYT
+957 
-970 YKYPT
+970 
-975 EDVPEGGTPAYVEN
+975 
-989 LKKEAYG
+989 
-996 YNLDVTVLGIDDDNP
+996 
-1011 YFPIATADKKNEIVI
+1011 
-1026 SSAAAQKFGVKVGD
+1026 
-1040 KLVLS
+1040 
-1045 DEVNE
+1045 
-1050 RDYAFTVKDIV
+1050 
-1061 SFTSGVYVFLD
+1061 FTSGVYVFLD

-1103 YATVSKD
+1103 YATVSKE
-1110 NVAESSQIFTDMMGP
+1110 NVEESSQIFTDMMGP

-1166 RREIRRL
+1166 RREIRKL

-1186 VICVPLAKWSMDLV
+1186 LICVPLAKWSMDLV

-1225 GGILLCYMVI
+1225 GGIWLCYIVI

-1249 EILKNRE
+1249 EVLKNRE

>member
-23 LFFLVAM
+23 LFFLVAL

-35 VAIVGAS
+35 VAIVGAA
-42 ETIMQGTEE
+42 ETIMQGTKE
-51 SAAVHHRE
+51 SGRIHHRE
-59 DGQFGVFVPLTDS
+59 DGQFGVFVPLTDD
-72 EVTQITDKGVTVQQD
+72 EIAQITEKGVTLQRD
-87 FSLDFHQGQATL
+87 FSLDFHLGQSTL
-99 RIYQAREKIDLFAPE
+99 RVYQARETVDLFVPS
-114 QGAELP
+114 QGSEVPA
-120 MQGEILL
+120 QGEILL

-152 AGIGS
+152 TGIGS
-157 TPDYDAT
+157 TPDYDAA

-194 GQNFRTE
+194 GESFRTE

-206 YLLNGAM
+206 YLLNDAM

-265 TDGVDEL
+265 ADGVDEL
-272 AEHNTDLTDAA
+272 AEHNAELTDAA

-289 MLEQVNDSLE
+289 MLEQVNDSLK

-313 QQLNTMIADPHAY
+313 QQLNTMIANPHAY
-326 TASMQEDLQDIK
+326 TASMRQDLQDIK
-338 KSLDELQEFRDGVK
+338 KSLDELQEYKDGIQA
-352 SYTDGVNAASAG
+352 YTEGVNVASDG
-364 GGALVGGMSKIT
+364 SGKLVVGMGQIT
-376 ENSAALNQGA
+376 ANSDALNQGA
-386 YGIFNAILG
+386 DAIFNAILG
-395 MVNEQLKTQLEPYA
+395 MVNEQLQAQFNTFGFP
-409 AYGITFSGLTLDG
+409 FSGLTTDG
-422 YGEQLDQMAA
+422 YGKELDQMA
-432 VFTQKGASQTA
+432 VMFTQMGYSQVA
-443 AQLAAVKGQ
+443 AQLSTVKGQ
-452 LDKVARFRDGVKA
+452 LDTVAQFRDGVKA
-465 YTAGVGEAAG
+465 YTKGVGEASIG
-475 GSQQLFGGLSVL
+475 NQQLFGGLSTL

-492 PLVSGTDAVV
+492 VVVDGTDAVV
-502 DALMDMVEAQLKE
+502 DALIDMVEAQLKE
-515 NNITVDLTADNY
+515 SDITVDLTADNY
-527 KEELDR
+527 KEELER
-533 LAAEGSMDIKL
+533 LTAEGSSVDVKL
-544 RDSLQEAKDTL
+544 KDSLKEAKNTL
-555 ADLEDFREGIIEYTD
+555 ADLEDFREGIIDYTD
-570 AVSEIADGS
+570 AVDEIADGS
-579 KELRDG
+579 RELRDG
-585 VRELQEE
+585 VQELQDET
-592 ADDMIE
+592 DDMIE

-611 LIAEDNPRIDAAAGD
+611 LIAADNPRIDAAAGD

-639 ILMVLFTYVI
+639 ILMVLFTYVV

-702 KYGTGWQ
+702 EYGTGRQ
-709 MGDSIAYYSLPPMQ
+709 MGDSTAYYSLPPMR

-735 IMPPVTAAVVNYLV
+735 IMPPVTAAVVNYLE

-755 RTALSLLRNEQTAG
+755 CTALSLLRNEQTAG

-815 LSIDCAVLCINF
+815 MSIDCAVLCINF

-848 DVPEGGTPAYVENL
+848 DVPEGETPAYVENL

-900 AAAQKFGVKVG
+900 AAAQKFGVKAG

-924 YAFTVKDI
+924 YAFTVKNI
-932 VSFTSGLLILM
+932 V
-943 LSIDCAVLCINFGN
+943 N
-957 ACLEETKYAYMYT
+957 
-970 YKYPT
+970 
-975 EDVPEGGTPAYVEN
+975 
-989 LKKEAYG
+989 
-996 YNLDVTVLGIDDDNP
+996 
-1011 YFPIATADKKNEIVI
+1011 
-1026 SSAAAQKFGVKVGD
+1026 
-1040 KLVLS
+1040 
-1045 DEVNE
+1045 
-1050 RDYAFTVKDIV
+1050 
-1061 SFTSGVYVFLD
+1061 FTSGVYVFLN

-1103 YATVSKD
+1103 YATVSKE
-1110 NVAESSQIFTDMMGP
+1110 NVEESSQIFTDMMGP

-1186 VICVPLAKWSMDLV
+1186 LICVPLAKWSMDLV

-1249 EILKNRE
+1249 EVLKNRE

>member
-23 LFFLVAM
+23 LFFLVAL

-35 VAIVGAS
+35 VAIVGAA
-42 ETIMQGTEE
+42 ETIMQGTKE
-51 SAAVHHRE
+51 SGRIHHRE
-59 DGQFGVFVPLTDS
+59 DGQFGVFVPLTDD
-72 EVTQITDKGVTVQQD
+72 EIAQITEKGVTLQRD
-87 FSLDFHQGQATL
+87 FSLDFHLGQSTL
-99 RIYQAREKIDLFAPE
+99 RVYQARETVDLFVPS
-114 QGAELP
+114 QGSEVPA
-120 MQGEILL
+120 QGEILL

-140 DTLTVGGRDFIV
+140 DSLTVGGRDFIV
-152 AGIGS
+152 TGIGS
-157 TPDYDAT
+157 TPDYDAA

-194 GQNFRTE
+194 GESFRTE

-206 YLLNGAM
+206 YLLNDAM

-265 TDGVDEL
+265 ADGVDEL
-272 AEHNTDLTDAA
+272 AEHNAELTDAA

-289 MLEQVNDSLE
+289 MLEQVNDSLK

-313 QQLNTMIADPHAY
+313 QQLNTMIANPHAY
-326 TASMQEDLQDIK
+326 TASMLQDLQDIK
-338 KSLDELQEFRDGVK
+338 KSLDELQEYKDGIQA
-352 SYTDGVNAASAG
+352 YTDGVNAASDG
-364 GGALVGGMSKIT
+364 SGKLVVGMGQIT
-376 ENSAALNQGA
+376 ANSDALNQGA
-386 YGIFNAILG
+386 DAIFNAILG
-395 MVNEQLKTQLEPYA
+395 MVNEQLQAQFNTFVFP
-409 AYGITFSGLTLDG
+409 FSGLTTDG
-422 YGEQLDQMAA
+422 YGKELDQMA
-432 VFTQKGASQTA
+432 VMFTQMGYSQVA
-443 AQLAAVKGQ
+443 AQLSTVKGQ
-452 LDKVARFRDGVKA
+452 LDTVAKFRDGVKA
-465 YTAGVGEAAG
+465 YTKGVGEASIG
-475 GSQQLFGGLSVL
+475 NQQLFGGLSTL

-492 PLVSGTDAVV
+492 VVVDGTDAVV
-502 DALMDMVEAQLKE
+502 DALIDMVEAQLKE
-515 NNITVDLTADNY
+515 SDITVDLTADNY
-527 KEELDR
+527 KEELER
-533 LAAEGSMDIKL
+533 LTTEGSSVDAKL
-544 RDSLQEAKDTL
+544 KDSLKEAKDTL
-555 ADLEDFREGIIEYTD
+555 ADLEDFREGIIDYTD
-570 AVSEIADGS
+570 AVDEIADGS
-579 KELRDG
+579 RELRDG
-585 VRELQEE
+585 VQELQDET
-592 ADDMIE
+592 DDMIE
-598 EYFTFDIDNLTQF
+598 EYFAFDIDNLTQF
-611 LIAEDNPRIDAAAGD
+611 LIAADNPRMDAAAGD

-684 PMLISFLGGAVG
+684 PLLISSLGGAVG

-702 KYGTGWQ
+702 EYGTGWQ
-709 MGDSIAYYSLPPMQ
+709 MGDSIAYYSLPPMR

-755 RTALSLLRNEQTAG
+755 CTALSLLRNEQTAG

-815 LSIDCAVLCINF
+815 MSIDCAVLCINF

-885 PIATADKKNEIVISS
+885 PIVTADKKNEIVISS

-911 DKLVLSDEVNERD
+911 E
-924 YAFTVKDI
+924 
-932 VSFTSGLLILM
+932 
-943 LSIDCAVLCINFGN
+943 
-957 ACLEETKYAYMYT
+957 
-970 YKYPT
+970 
-975 EDVPEGGTPAYVEN
+975 
-989 LKKEAYG
+989 
-996 YNLDVTVLGIDDDNP
+996 
-1011 YFPIATADKKNEIVI
+1011 
-1026 SSAAAQKFGVKVGD
+1026 

-1072 RDVMQELFDQ
+1072 RDIMQELFDQ

-1103 YATVSKD
+1103 YATVSKE
-1110 NVAESSQIFTDMMGP
+1110 NVEESSQIFTDMMGP

-1186 VICVPLAKWSMDLV
+1186 LICVPLAKWSMDLV

-1210 GMDLKFTPQIYIMIY
+1210 GMDIRFTPQIYIMIY

-1249 EILKNRE
+1249 EVLKNRE

>member
-23 LFFLVAM
+23 LFFLVAL

-35 VAIVGAS
+35 VAIVGAA
-42 ETIMQGTEE
+42 ETIMQGTKE
-51 SAAVHHRE
+51 SGRLHHRE
-59 DGQFGVFVPLTDS
+59 DGQFGVFVPLTDD
-72 EVTQITDKGVTVQQD
+72 EIAQITEKGVTLQRD
-87 FSLDFHQGQATL
+87 FSLDFHLGQSTL
-99 RIYQAREKIDLFAPE
+99 RVYRARENVDLFVPS
-114 QGAELP
+114 QGSEVPA
-120 MQGEILL
+120 QGEILL

-140 DTLTVGGRDFIV
+140 DSLTVGGRDFIV
-152 AGIGS
+152 TGIGS
-157 TPDYDAT
+157 TPDYDAA

-194 GQNFRTE
+194 GENFRTE

-206 YLLNGAM
+206 YLLNDAM

-265 TDGVDEL
+265 ADGVDEL
-272 AEHNTDLTDAA
+272 AEHNTELTDAA

-289 MLEQVNDSLE
+289 MLEQVNDSLK

-313 QQLNTMIADPHAY
+313 QQLNTMIANPHAY
-326 TASMQEDLQDIK
+326 TASMRQDLQDIK
-338 KSLDELQEFRDGVK
+338 KSLEELQEYKDGIK
-352 SYTDGVNAASAG
+352 AYTDGVNAASDG
-364 GGALVGGMSKIT
+364 SGKLVVGMGQIT
-376 ENSAALNQGA
+376 VNSDALNQGA
-386 YGIFNAILG
+386 DAIFNAILG
-395 MVNEQLKTQLEPYA
+395 MVNEQLQAQFHTS
-409 AYGITFSGLTLDG
+409 GFTFSGLTADG
-422 YGEQLDQMAA
+422 YGKELDQMAA
-432 VFTQKGASQTA
+432 MFTQMGAPQVA
-443 AQLAAVKGQ
+443 AQLSTVKSQ
-452 LDKVARFRDGVKA
+452 LDTVAQFRDGVKA
-465 YTAGVGEAAG
+465 YTKGVGEASIG
-475 GSQQLFGGLSVL
+475 NQQLFCGLSTL

-502 DALMDMVEAQLKE
+502 DALMDMVEAQLE
-515 NNITVDLTADNY
+515 ESDISVDLTADNY
-527 KEELDR
+527 KEKLER
-533 LAAEGSMDIKL
+533 LTAGGSSVDAKL
-544 RDSLQEAKDTL
+544 KDSLKDAKDTL
-555 ADLEDFREGIIEYTD
+555 ADLEDFREGIIDYTD
-570 AVSEIADGS
+570 AVDEIADGS
-579 KELRDG
+579 RELRDG
-585 VRELQEE
+585 VQELQDET
-592 ADDMIE
+592 DDMIE

-611 LIAEDNPRIDAAAGD
+611 LIAADNPRIDAAAGD
-626 VVINRFAGILAGI
+626 VIINRFAGILAGI

-684 PMLISFLGGAVG
+684 PMLIAFLGGVVG

-709 MGDSIAYYSLPPMQ
+709 MGDSIAYYSLPPMR

-735 IMPPVTAAVVNYLV
+735 IMPPVTAVVVNYLV

-755 RTALSLLRNEQTAG
+755 CTALSLLRNEQTAG

-815 LSIDCAVLCINF
+815 MSIDCAVLCINF

-885 PIATADKKNEIVISS
+885 PIVTADKKNEIVISS
-900 AAAQKFGVKVG
+900 AAAQKFGVKAG

-924 YAFTVKDI
+924 YAFTVKNI
-932 VSFTSGLLILM
+932 V
-943 LSIDCAVLCINFGN
+943 N
-957 ACLEETKYAYMYT
+957 
-970 YKYPT
+970 
-975 EDVPEGGTPAYVEN
+975 
-989 LKKEAYG
+989 
-996 YNLDVTVLGIDDDNP
+996 
-1011 YFPIATADKKNEIVI
+1011 
-1026 SSAAAQKFGVKVGD
+1026 
-1040 KLVLS
+1040 
-1045 DEVNE
+1045 
-1050 RDYAFTVKDIV
+1050 
-1061 SFTSGVYVFLD
+1061 FTSGVYVFLN

-1103 YATVSKD
+1103 YATVSKE
-1110 NVAESSQIFTDMMGP
+1110 NVEESSQIFTDMMGP

-1186 VICVPLAKWSMDLV
+1186 LICVPLAKWSMDLV

-1249 EILKNRE
+1249 EVLKNRE

>member
-23 LFFLVAM
+23 LFFLVAL

-35 VAIVGAS
+35 VAIVGAA
-42 ETIMQGTEE
+42 ETIMQGTKE
-51 SAAVHHRE
+51 SGRLHHRE
-59 DGQFGVFVPLTDS
+59 DGQFGVFVPLTDD
-72 EVTQITDKGVTVQQD
+72 EIAQITEKGVTLQRD
-87 FSLDFHQGQATL
+87 FSLDFHLGQSTL
-99 RIYQAREKIDLFAPE
+99 RVYQARENVDLFVPS
-114 QGAELP
+114 QGSEVPA
-120 MQGEILL
+120 QGEILL

-140 DTLTVGGRDFIV
+140 DSLTVGGRDFIV
-152 AGIGS
+152 TGIGS

-194 GQNFRTE
+194 GENFRTE

-206 YLLNGAM
+206 YLLNDAM

-265 TDGVDEL
+265 ADGVDEL
-272 AEHNTDLTDAA
+272 AEHNTELTDAA

-289 MLEQVNDSLE
+289 MLEQVNDSLKE
-299 DAGVEVTLTSSNYE
+299 AGVEVTLTSSNYE
-313 QQLNTMIADPHAY
+313 QQLNTMIANPHAY
-326 TASMQEDLQDIK
+326 TASMRQDLQDIK
-338 KSLDELQEFRDGVK
+338 KSLEELQEYKDGIK
-352 SYTDGVNAASAG
+352 AYTDGVNAASDG
-364 GGALVGGMSKIT
+364 SGKLVVGMGQIT
-376 ENSAALNQGA
+376 VNSDALNQGA
-386 YGIFNAILG
+386 DAIFNAILG
-395 MVNEQLKTQLEPYA
+395 MVNEQLQAQFHTS
-409 AYGITFSGLTLDG
+409 GFTFSGLTADG
-422 YGEQLDQMAA
+422 YGKELDQMAA
-432 VFTQKGASQTA
+432 MFTQMGAPQVA
-443 AQLAAVKGQ
+443 AQLSTVKGQ
-452 LDKVARFRDGVKA
+452 LDTVAKFRDGVKA
-465 YTAGVGEAAG
+465 YTKGVGEASIG
-475 GSQQLFGGLSVL
+475 NQQLFCGLSTL

-502 DALMDMVEAQLKE
+502 DALMDMVEAQLE
-515 NNITVDLTADNY
+515 ESDISVDLTADNY
-527 KEELDR
+527 KEELER
-533 LAAEGSMDIKL
+533 LTAGGSSVDAKL
-544 RDSLQEAKDTL
+544 KDSLKDAKDTL
-555 ADLEDFREGIIEYTD
+555 ADLEDFREGIIDYTD
-570 AVSEIADGS
+570 AVDEIADGS
-579 KELRDG
+579 RELRDG
-585 VRELQEE
+585 VQELQDET
-592 ADDMIE
+592 DDMIE

-611 LIAEDNPRIDAAAGD
+611 LIAADNPRIDAAAGD
-626 VVINRFAGILAGI
+626 VIINRFAGILAGI

-684 PMLISFLGGAVG
+684 PMLIAFLGGVVG

-709 MGDSIAYYSLPPMQ
+709 MGDSIAYYSLPPMR

-735 IMPPVTAAVVNYLV
+735 IMPPATAAVVNYLV
-749 INKKLK
+749 INKKLN

-815 LSIDCAVLCINF
+815 MSIDCAVLCINF

-885 PIATADKKNEIVISS
+885 PIVTADKKNEIVISS
-900 AAAQKFGVKVG
+900 AAAQKFGVKAG

-924 YAFTVKDI
+924 YAFTVKNI
-932 VSFTSGLLILM
+932 V
-943 LSIDCAVLCINFGN
+943 N
-957 ACLEETKYAYMYT
+957 
-970 YKYPT
+970 
-975 EDVPEGGTPAYVEN
+975 
-989 LKKEAYG
+989 
-996 YNLDVTVLGIDDDNP
+996 
-1011 YFPIATADKKNEIVI
+1011 
-1026 SSAAAQKFGVKVGD
+1026 
-1040 KLVLS
+1040 
-1045 DEVNE
+1045 
-1050 RDYAFTVKDIV
+1050 
-1061 SFTSGVYVFLD
+1061 FTSGVYVFLD

-1103 YATVSKD
+1103 YATVSKE
-1110 NVAESSQIFTDMMGP
+1110 NVEESSQIFTDMMGP

-1166 RREIRRL
+1166 RREIRKL

-1186 VICVPLAKWSMDLV
+1186 LICVPLAKWSMDLV

-1210 GMDLKFTPQIYIMIY
+1210 GMDIRFTPQIYIMIY

-1249 EILKNRE
+1249 EVLKNRE

>member
-23 LFFLVAM
+23 LFFLVAL

-35 VAIVGAS
+35 VAIVGAA
-42 ETIMQGTEE
+42 ETIMQGTKE
-51 SAAVHHRE
+51 SGRIHHGE
-59 DGQFGVFVPLTDS
+59 DGQFGVFVPLTDD
-72 EVTQITDKGVTVQQD
+72 EIAQITEKGVTLQRD
-87 FSLDFHQGQATL
+87 FSLDFHLGQSTL
-99 RIYQAREKIDLFAPE
+99 RVYQARETVDLFVPS
-114 QGAELP
+114 QGSELP
-120 MQGEILL
+120 AQGEILL

-140 DTLTVGGRDFIV
+140 DTLTVGGRDFTV
-152 AGIGS
+152 SGIGS
-157 TPDYDAT
+157 TPDYDAA

-194 GQNFRTE
+194 GENFRTE

-206 YLLNGAM
+206 YLLNDAM
-213 TDQELKELLQSFEL
+213 TDQELKALLQSFEL

-265 TDGVDEL
+265 ADGVDEL
-272 AEHNTDLTDAA
+272 AEHNAELTDAA

-289 MLEQVNDSLE
+289 MLEQVNDSLK

-313 QQLNTMIADPHAY
+313 QQLNTMIANPHAY
-326 TASMQEDLQDIK
+326 TASMRQDLQDIK
-338 KSLDELQEFRDGVK
+338 KSLDELQEYKDGIQA
-352 SYTDGVNAASAG
+352 YTDGVNAASDG
-364 GGALVGGMSKIT
+364 SGKLVVGMGQIT
-376 ENSAALNQGA
+376 ANSDALNQGA
-386 YGIFNAILG
+386 DAIFNAILG
-395 MVNEQLKTQLEPYA
+395 MVNEQLQAQFNTFGFP
-409 AYGITFSGLTLDG
+409 FSGLTTDG
-422 YGEQLDQMAA
+422 YGKELDQMA
-432 VFTQKGASQTA
+432 VMFTQMGYSQVA
-443 AQLAAVKGQ
+443 AQLSTVKGQ
-452 LDKVARFRDGVKA
+452 LDTVAKFRDGVKA
-465 YTAGVGEAAG
+465 YTKGVGEASIG
-475 GSQQLFGGLSVL
+475 NQQLFGGLSTL

-492 PLVSGTDAVV
+492 VVVDGTDAVV
-502 DALMDMVEAQLKE
+502 DALIDMVEAQLKE
-515 NNITVDLTADNY
+515 SDITVDLTADNY
-527 KEELDR
+527 KEELER
-533 LAAEGSMDIKL
+533 LTTEGSSVDAKL
-544 RDSLQEAKDTL
+544 KDSLKEAKDTL
-555 ADLEDFREGIIEYTD
+555 ADLEDFREGIIDYTD
-570 AVSEIADGS
+570 AVDEIADGS
-579 KELRDG
+579 RELRDG
-585 VRELQEE
+585 VQELQDET
-592 ADDMIE
+592 DDMIE

-611 LIAEDNPRIDAAAGD
+611 LIAADNPRMDAAAGD
-626 VVINRFAGILAGI
+626 VIINRFAGILAGI

-684 PMLISFLGGAVG
+684 PMLIAFLGGVVG

-709 MGDSIAYYSLPPMQ
+709 MGDSIAYYSLPPMR

-735 IMPPVTAAVVNYLV
+735 IMPPVTAVVVNYLV

-755 RTALSLLRNEQTAG
+755 CTALSLLRNEQTAG

-815 LSIDCAVLCINF
+815 MSIDCAVLCINF

-885 PIATADKKNEIVISS
+885 PIVTADKKNEIVISS

-911 DKLVLSDEVNERD
+911 EKLVLSDEVNERD
-924 YAFTVKDI
+924 YAFTVKNI
-932 VSFTSGLLILM
+932 V
-943 LSIDCAVLCINFGN
+943 
-957 ACLEETKYAYMYT
+957 
-970 YKYPT
+970 
-975 EDVPEGGTPAYVEN
+975 
-989 LKKEAYG
+989 
-996 YNLDVTVLGIDDDNP
+996 
-1011 YFPIATADKKNEIVI
+1011 
-1026 SSAAAQKFGVKVGD
+1026 
-1040 KLVLS
+1040 
-1045 DEVNE
+1045 
-1050 RDYAFTVKDIV
+1050 R
-1061 SFTSGVYVFLD
+1061 FTSGVYVFLD
-1072 RDVMQELFDQ
+1072 RDIMQELFDQ

-1103 YATVSKD
+1103 YATVSKE
-1110 NVAESSQIFTDMMGP
+1110 NVEESSQIFTDMMGP

-1186 VICVPLAKWSMDLV
+1186 LICVPLAKWSMDLV

-1225 GGILLCYMVI
+1225 GGIWLCYIVI

-1249 EILKNRE
+1249 EVLKNRE

>member
-23 LFFLVAM
+23 LFFLVAL

-35 VAIVGAS
+35 VAIVGAA
-42 ETIMQGTEE
+42 ETIMQGTKE
-51 SAAVHHRE
+51 SGRIHHRE
-59 DGQFGVFVPLTDS
+59 DGQFGVFVPLTDD
-72 EVTQITDKGVTVQQD
+72 EIAQITEKGVTLQRD
-87 FSLDFHQGQATL
+87 FSLDFHLGQSTL
-99 RIYQAREKIDLFAPE
+99 RVYQARETVDLFVPS
-114 QGAELP
+114 QGSELP
-120 MQGEILL
+120 AQGEILL

-140 DTLTVGGRDFIV
+140 DTLTVGGRDFTV
-152 AGIGS
+152 SGIGS
-157 TPDYDAT
+157 TPDYDAA

-180 GFVTAEDYEALKAG
+180 GFVTSEDYEALKAG
-194 GQNFRTE
+194 GENFRTE

-206 YLLNGAM
+206 YLLNDAM

-265 TDGVDEL
+265 ADGVDEL
-272 AEHNTDLTDAA
+272 AEHNAELTDAA

-289 MLEQVNDSLE
+289 MLEQVNDSLKE
-299 DAGVEVTLTSSNYE
+299 AGVEVTLTLSNYE
-313 QQLNTMIADPHAY
+313 QQLNTMIANPHAY
-326 TASMQEDLQDIK
+326 TASMRQDLQDIK
-338 KSLDELQEFRDGVK
+338 KSLDELQEYKDGIK
-352 SYTDGVNAASAG
+352 AYTDGVNAASDG
-364 GGALVGGMSKIT
+364 SGKLVVGMGQIT
-376 ENSAALNQGA
+376 ANSDALNQGA
-386 YGIFNAILG
+386 DAIFNAILG
-395 MVNEQLKTQLEPYA
+395 MVNEQLQAQFSA
-409 AYGITFSGLTLDG
+409 AGFPFSGLTADG
-422 YGEQLDQMAA
+422 YGKELDQMAA
-432 VFTQKGASQTA
+432 MFTQMGASQVA
-443 AQLAAVKGQ
+443 AQLSAVKNQ
-452 LDKVARFRDGVKA
+452 LDTVAQFRDGVKA
-465 YTAGVGEAAG
+465 YTKGVGEASIG
-475 GSQQLFGGLSVL
+475 NQQLFCGLSTL

-502 DALMDMVEAQLKE
+502 DALMDMVEAQLE
-515 NNITVDLTADNY
+515 ESDISVDLTADNY
-527 KEELDR
+527 KEELER
-533 LAAEGSMDIKL
+533 LTAEGSSVDAKL
-544 RDSLQEAKDTL
+544 KDSLKEAKDTL
-555 ADLEDFREGIIEYTD
+555 ADLEDFREGIIDYTD
-570 AVSEIADGS
+570 AVDEIADGS
-579 KELRDG
+579 RELRDG
-585 VRELQEE
+585 VQEMQDE
-592 ADDMIE
+592 TDDMIE

-611 LIAEDNPRIDAAAGD
+611 LIAADNPRIDAAAGD
-626 VVINRFAGILAGI
+626 VIINRFAGILAGI

-684 PMLISFLGGAVG
+684 PMLIAFLGGVVG
-696 CILGFS
+696 CLLGFS

-709 MGDSIAYYSLPPMQ
+709 MGDSIAYYSLPPMR

-735 IMPPVTAAVVNYLV
+735 IMPPVTAVVVNYLV

-755 RTALSLLRNEQTAG
+755 CTALSLLRNEQTAG

-808 ICLLILM
+808 ICLLILIM
-815 LSIDCAVLCINF
+815 SIDCAVLCINF

-900 AAAQKFGVKVG
+900 AAAQKFGVKAG

-924 YAFTVKDI
+924 YAFTVKNI
-932 VSFTSGLLILM
+932 V
-943 LSIDCAVLCINFGN
+943 N
-957 ACLEETKYAYMYT
+957 
-970 YKYPT
+970 
-975 EDVPEGGTPAYVEN
+975 
-989 LKKEAYG
+989 
-996 YNLDVTVLGIDDDNP
+996 
-1011 YFPIATADKKNEIVI
+1011 
-1026 SSAAAQKFGVKVGD
+1026 
-1040 KLVLS
+1040 
-1045 DEVNE
+1045 
-1050 RDYAFTVKDIV
+1050 
-1061 SFTSGVYVFLD
+1061 FTSGVYVFLD

-1082 EDDYYNVVF
+1082 EDNYYNVVF

-1103 YATVSKD
+1103 YATVSKE
-1110 NVAESSQIFTDMMGP
+1110 NVEESSQIFTDMMGP

-1186 VICVPLAKWSMDLV
+1186 LICVPLAKWSMDLV

-1249 EILKNRE
+1249 EVLKNRE

>member
-23 LFFLVAM
+23 LFFLVAL

-35 VAIVGAS
+35 VAIVGAA
-42 ETIMQGTEE
+42 ETIMQGTKE
-51 SAAVHHRE
+51 SGRIHHRE
-59 DGQFGVFVPLTDS
+59 DGQFGVFVPLTDD
-72 EVTQITDKGVTVQQD
+72 EIAQITEKGVTLQRD
-87 FSLDFHQGQATL
+87 FSLDFHLGQSTL
-99 RIYQAREKIDLFAPE
+99 RVYRARETVDLFVPS
-114 QGAELP
+114 QGSKVPA
-120 MQGEILL
+120 QGEILL

-140 DTLTVGGRDFIV
+140 DTLTVGGRDFTV
-152 AGIGS
+152 TGIGS
-157 TPDYDAT
+157 TPDYDAA

-180 GFVTAEDYEALKAG
+180 GFVTAEDYEALKVG
-194 GQNFRTE
+194 GENFRTE

-206 YLLNGAM
+206 YLLNDAM

-265 TDGVDEL
+265 ADGVDEL
-272 AEHNTDLTDAA
+272 AEHNAELTDAA

-289 MLEQVNDSLE
+289 MLEQVNDSLK

-313 QQLNTMIADPHAY
+313 QQLNTMIANPHAY
-326 TASMQEDLQDIK
+326 TASMRQDLQDIK
-338 KSLDELQEFRDGVK
+338 KSLDELQEYTDGIK
-352 SYTDGVNAASAG
+352 AYTDGVNAASDG
-364 GGALVGGMSKIT
+364 SGKLVVGMGQIT
-376 ENSAALNQGA
+376 ANSDALNQGA
-386 YGIFNAILG
+386 DAIFNAILG
-395 MVNEQLKTQLEPYA
+395 MVNEQLQAQFRTSGFPFL
-409 AYGITFSGLTLDG
+409 GLTTDG
-422 YGEQLDQMAA
+422 YGKELDQMATT
-432 VFTQKGASQTA
+432 FTQMGDSQVA
-443 AQLAAVKGQ
+443 AQLSAVKSQ
-452 LDKVARFRDGVKA
+452 LDTVAQFRDGVKT
-465 YTAGVGEAAG
+465 YTKGVGEASI
-475 GSQQLFGGLSVL
+475 GSQQLFCGLSTL

-492 PLVSGTDAVV
+492 TVVDGTDAVV
-502 DALMDMVEAQLKE
+502 DALIDMVEAQLKE
-515 NNITVDLTADNY
+515 SDITVDLTSDNY

-533 LAAEGSMDIKL
+533 LMAEGSSVDVKL
-544 RDSLQEAKDTL
+544 KDSLNDAKDTL
-555 ADLEDFREGIIEYTD
+555 ADLEDFREGIIDYTD
-570 AVSEIADGS
+570 AVDEIADGS
-579 KELRDG
+579 RELRDG
-585 VRELQEE
+585 VQELQDET
-592 ADDMIE
+592 DDMIE
-598 EYFTFDIDNLTQF
+598 EYFAFDIDNLTQF
-611 LIAEDNPRIDAAAGD
+611 LIAADNPRIDAAAGD

-684 PMLISFLGGAVG
+684 PLLISFLGGAVG

-702 KYGTGWQ
+702 EYGTGWQ
-709 MGDSIAYYSLPPMQ
+709 MGDSIAYYSLPPMR

-755 RTALSLLRNEQTAG
+755 CTALSLLRNEQTAG

-815 LSIDCAVLCINF
+815 MSIDCAVLCINF

-848 DVPEGGTPAYVENL
+848 DVPEGGIPAYVENL

-885 PIATADKKNEIVISS
+885 PIVTADKKNEIVISS

-924 YAFTVKDI
+924 YAFTVKNI
-932 VSFTSGLLILM
+932 V
-943 LSIDCAVLCINFGN
+943 N
-957 ACLEETKYAYMYT
+957 
-970 YKYPT
+970 
-975 EDVPEGGTPAYVEN
+975 
-989 LKKEAYG
+989 
-996 YNLDVTVLGIDDDNP
+996 
-1011 YFPIATADKKNEIVI
+1011 
-1026 SSAAAQKFGVKVGD
+1026 
-1040 KLVLS
+1040 
-1045 DEVNE
+1045 
-1050 RDYAFTVKDIV
+1050 
-1061 SFTSGVYVFLD
+1061 FTSGVYVFLD

-1103 YATVSKD
+1103 YATVSKE
-1110 NVAESSQIFTDMMGP
+1110 NVEESSQIFTDMMGP

-1130 VAISALIFMIV
+1130 VVISALIFMIV

-1186 VICVPLAKWSMDLV
+1186 LICVPLAKWSMDLV

-1249 EILKNRE
+1249 EVLKNRE

>member
-1 MQRILSKRVLRDI
+1 MRSGFRRQNWRICRMQRILSKRVLRDI
-14 RENLLRYLA
+14 RGNLLRYLA
-23 LFFLVAM
+23 LFFLVAL

-35 VAIVGAS
+35 VAIVGAA
-42 ETIMQGTEE
+42 ETIMQGTKE
-51 SAAVHHRE
+51 SGRIHHRE
-59 DGQFGVFVPLTDS
+59 DGQFGVFVPLTDD
-72 EVTQITDKGVTVQQD
+72 EIAQITEKGVTLQRD
-87 FSLDFHQGQATL
+87 FSLDFHLGQSTL
-99 RIYQAREKIDLFAPE
+99 RVYRARETVDLFVPS
-114 QGAELP
+114 QGSKVPA
-120 MQGEILL
+120 QGEILL

-140 DTLTVGGRDFIV
+140 DTLTVGGRDFTV
-152 AGIGS
+152 TGIGS
-157 TPDYDAT
+157 TPDYDAA

-180 GFVTAEDYEALKAG
+180 GFVTAEDYEALKVG
-194 GQNFRTE
+194 GENFRTE

-206 YLLNGAM
+206 YLLNDAM

-265 TDGVDEL
+265 ADGVDEL
-272 AEHNTDLTDAA
+272 AEHNAELTDAA

-289 MLEQVNDSLE
+289 MLEQVNDSLK

-313 QQLNTMIADPHAY
+313 QQLNTMIANPHAY
-326 TASMQEDLQDIK
+326 TASMRQDLQDIK
-338 KSLDELQEFRDGVK
+338 KSLDELQEYTDGIK
-352 SYTDGVNAASAG
+352 AYTDGVNAASDG
-364 GGALVGGMSKIT
+364 SGKLVVGMGQIT
-376 ENSAALNQGA
+376 ANSDALNQGA
-386 YGIFNAILG
+386 DAIFNAILG
-395 MVNEQLKTQLEPYA
+395 MVNEQLQAQFRTSGFPFL
-409 AYGITFSGLTLDG
+409 GLTTDG
-422 YGEQLDQMAA
+422 YGKELDQMATT
-432 VFTQKGASQTA
+432 FTQMGDSQVA
-443 AQLAAVKGQ
+443 AQLSAVKSQ
-452 LDKVARFRDGVKA
+452 LDTVAQFRDGVKA
-465 YTAGVGEAAG
+465 YTKGVGEASIG
-475 GSQQLFGGLSVL
+475 NQQLFCGLSTL

-492 PLVSGTDAVV
+492 VVVDGTDAVV
-502 DALMDMVEAQLKE
+502 DALIDMVEAQLKE
-515 NNITVDLTADNY
+515 SDITVDLTADNY
-527 KEELDR
+527 KEELER
-533 LAAEGSMDIKL
+533 LTAEGSSVDVKL
-544 RDSLQEAKDTL
+544 KDSLKDAKDTL
-555 ADLEDFREGIIEYTD
+555 ADLEDFREGIIDYTD
-570 AVSEIADGS
+570 AVDEIADGS
-579 KELRDG
+579 RELRDG
-585 VRELQEE
+585 VQELQDET
-592 ADDMIE
+592 DDMIE

-611 LIAEDNPRIDAAAGD
+611 LIAADNPRMDAAAGD
-626 VVINRFAGILAGI
+626 VIINRFAGILAGI

-755 RTALSLLRNEQTAG
+755 RTALSLLRNEQPAG
-769 KAGRIQNMNLGNMK
+769 KAGRVQNMNLGNMK

-848 DVPEGGTPAYVENL
+848 NVPEGGIPAYVENL

-885 PIATADKKNEIVISS
+885 PIVTADKKNEIVISS

-924 YAFTVKDI
+924 YAFTVKNI
-932 VSFTSGLLILM
+932 V
-943 LSIDCAVLCINFGN
+943 N
-957 ACLEETKYAYMYT
+957 
-970 YKYPT
+970 
-975 EDVPEGGTPAYVEN
+975 
-989 LKKEAYG
+989 
-996 YNLDVTVLGIDDDNP
+996 
-1011 YFPIATADKKNEIVI
+1011 
-1026 SSAAAQKFGVKVGD
+1026 
-1040 KLVLS
+1040 
-1045 DEVNE
+1045 
-1050 RDYAFTVKDIV
+1050 
-1061 SFTSGVYVFLD
+1061 FTSGVYVFLD

-1103 YATVSKD
+1103 YATVTKE
-1110 NVAESSQIFTDMMGP
+1110 NVEESSQIFTDMMGP
-1125 MVVML
+1125 MVIML

-1186 VICVPLAKWSMDLV
+1186 LICVPLAKWSMDLV

-1225 GGILLCYMVI
+1225 GGIWLCYMVI

-1249 EILKNRE
+1249 EVLKNRE

>member
-1 MQRILSKRVLRDI
+1 MRSGFRRQNWRICRMQRILSKRALRDI

-35 VAIVGAS
+35 VAIVGAA

-120 MQGEILL
+120 RQGEILL

-140 DTLTVGGRDFIV
+140 DTLTVGCRDFIV

-265 TDGVDEL
+265 ADGVDEL
-272 AEHNTDLTDAA
+272 AEHNTDLMDAA

-326 TASMQEDLQDIK
+326 TASMLQDLQDIK

-386 YGIFNAILG
+386 DGIFNAILG
-395 MVNEQLKTQLEPYA
+395 MVNEQLKAQMEPYA

-452 LDKVARFRDGVKA
+452 LDTVAQFRDGVKA

-533 LAAEGSMDIKL
+533 LAAEGSSMDIKL

-769 KAGRIQNMNLGNMK
+769 KAGRVQNMNLGNMK

-808 ICLLILM
+808 I
-815 LSIDCAVLCINF
+815 
-827 GNACLEET
+827 
-835 KYAYMYTYKYPTE
+835 
-848 DVPEGGTPAYVENL
+848 
-862 KKEAYGYN
+862 
-870 LDVTVLG
+870 
-877 IDDDNPYF
+877 
-885 PIATADKKNEIVISS
+885 
-900 AAAQKFGVKVG
+900 
-911 DKLVLSDEVNERD
+911 
-924 YAFTVKDI
+924 
-932 VSFTSGLLILM
+932 
-943 LSIDCAVLCINFGN
+943 
-957 ACLEETKYAYMYT
+957 
-970 YKYPT
+970 
-975 EDVPEGGTPAYVEN
+975 
-989 LKKEAYG
+989 
-996 YNLDVTVLGIDDDNP
+996 
-1011 YFPIATADKKNEIVI
+1011 
-1026 SSAAAQKFGVKVGD
+1026 
-1040 KLVLS
+1040 
-1045 DEVNE
+1045 
-1050 RDYAFTVKDIV
+1050 
-1061 SFTSGVYVFLD
+1061 
-1072 RDVMQELFDQ
+1072 
-1082 EDDYYNVVF
+1082 
-1091 ADHALDI
+1091 
-1098 DNGRL
+1098 
-1103 YATVSKD
+1103 
-1110 NVAESSQIFTDMMGP
+1110 
-1125 MVVML
+1125 
-1130 VAISALIFMIV
+1130 
-1141 MYLMMKVMIDR
+1141 
-1152 SAFSISLMKVFGYR
+1152 
-1166 RREIRRL
+1166 
-1173 YLDGNFYVILLGA
+1173 
-1186 VICVPLAKWSMDLV
+1186 
-1200 YPYCI
+1200 
-1205 ANVAI
+1205 
-1210 GMDLKFTPQIYIMIY
+1210 
-1225 GGILLCYMVI
+1225 
-1235 NFLLVGRLNKLVPA
+1235 
-1249 EILKNRE
+1249 

>member
-35 VAIVGAS
+35 VAIVGAA
-42 ETIMQGTEE
+42 ETIMQGTKE
-51 SAAVHHRE
+51 SGRIHHRE
-59 DGQFGVFVPLTDS
+59 DGQFGVFVPLTDD
-72 EVTQITDKGVTVQQD
+72 EIAQITEKGVTLQRD
-87 FSLDFHQGQATL
+87 FSLDFHLGQSTL
-99 RIYQAREKIDLFAPE
+99 RVYQARKTVDLFVPS
-114 QGAELP
+114 QGSELP
-120 MQGEILL
+120 AQGEILL

-140 DTLTVGGRDFIV
+140 DTLTVGGRDFTV
-152 AGIGS
+152 SGIGS
-157 TPDYDAT
+157 TPDYDAA

-194 GQNFRTE
+194 GENFRTE

-206 YLLNGAM
+206 YLLNDAM
-213 TDQELKELLQSFEL
+213 TDQELKEQLQSFEL

-265 TDGVDEL
+265 ADGVDEL
-272 AEHNTDLTDAA
+272 AEHNAELTDAA

-289 MLEQVNDSLE
+289 MLEQVNDSLK
-299 DAGVEVTLTSSNYE
+299 DVGVEVTLTSSNYE
-313 QQLNTMIADPHAY
+313 QQLNNMIANPHAY
-326 TASMQEDLQDIK
+326 TASMRQDLQDIK
-338 KSLDELQEFRDGVK
+338 KSLDELQEYKDGIK
-352 SYTDGVNAASAG
+352 AYTDGVNAASDG
-364 GGALVGGMSKIT
+364 SGKLVVGMGQIT
-376 ENSAALNQGA
+376 ANSDVLNQGA
-386 YGIFNAILG
+386 DAIFNAILG
-395 MVNEQLKTQLEPYA
+395 MVNEQLQAQFSA
-409 AYGITFSGLTLDG
+409 AGFPFSGLTADG
-422 YGEQLDQMAA
+422 YGKELDQMAA
-432 VFTQKGASQTA
+432 MFTQMGASQVA
-443 AQLAAVKGQ
+443 AQLSAVKSQ
-452 LDKVARFRDGVKA
+452 LDTVEQFRDGVKA
-465 YTAGVGEAAG
+465 YTKGVGEASIG
-475 GSQQLFGGLSVL
+475 NQQLFGGLSTL

-502 DALMDMVEAQLKE
+502 DALMDMVEAQLE
-515 NNITVDLTADNY
+515 ESDISVDLTADNY
-527 KEELDR
+527 KEELER
-533 LAAEGSMDIKL
+533 LTAEGSSVDAKL
-544 RDSLQEAKDTL
+544 KDSLKEAKDTL
-555 ADLEDFREGIIEYTD
+555 ADLEDFREGIIDYTD
-570 AVSEIADGS
+570 AVDEIADGS
-579 KELRDG
+579 RELRDG
-585 VRELQEE
+585 VQELQDET
-592 ADDMIE
+592 DDMIE

-611 LIAEDNPRIDAAAGD
+611 LIAADNPRIDAAAGD
-626 VVINRFAGILAGI
+626 VIINRFAGILAGI

-684 PMLISFLGGAVG
+684 PMLIAFLGGVVG

-709 MGDSIAYYSLPPMQ
+709 MGDSIAYYSLPPMR

-735 IMPPVTAAVVNYLV
+735 IMPPVTAAVVNCLV
-749 INKKLK
+749 INKKLN

-808 ICLLILM
+808 ICLLILIM
-815 LSIDCAVLCINF
+815 SIDCAVLCINF

-835 KYAYMYTYKYPTE
+835 KYAYMYTYKYSTE

-900 AAAQKFGVKVG
+900 AAAQKFGVKAG

-924 YAFTVKDI
+924 YAFTVKNI
-932 VSFTSGLLILM
+932 V
-943 LSIDCAVLCINFGN
+943 N
-957 ACLEETKYAYMYT
+957 
-970 YKYPT
+970 
-975 EDVPEGGTPAYVEN
+975 
-989 LKKEAYG
+989 
-996 YNLDVTVLGIDDDNP
+996 
-1011 YFPIATADKKNEIVI
+1011 
-1026 SSAAAQKFGVKVGD
+1026 
-1040 KLVLS
+1040 
-1045 DEVNE
+1045 
-1050 RDYAFTVKDIV
+1050 
-1061 SFTSGVYVFLD
+1061 FTSGVYVFLD

-1103 YATVSKD
+1103 YATVSKE
-1110 NVAESSQIFTDMMGP
+1110 NVEESSQIFTDMMGP

-1186 VICVPLAKWSMDLV
+1186 LICVPLVKWSMDLV

-1225 GGILLCYMVI
+1225 GGIWLCYMVI

-1249 EILKNRE
+1249 EVLKNRE

>member
-23 LFFLVAM
+23 LFFLVAL

-35 VAIVGAS
+35 VAIVGAA
-42 ETIMQGTEE
+42 ETIMQGTKE
-51 SAAVHHRE
+51 SGRIHHRE
-59 DGQFGVFVPLTDS
+59 DGQFGVFVPLTDD
-72 EVTQITDKGVTVQQD
+72 EIAQITEKGVTLQRD
-87 FSLDFHQGQATL
+87 FSLDFHLGQSTL
-99 RIYQAREKIDLFAPE
+99 RVYQARETVDLFVPS
-114 QGAELP
+114 QGSEVPA
-120 MQGEILL
+120 QGEILL

-140 DTLTVGGRDFIV
+140 DSLTVGGRDFIV
-152 AGIGS
+152 TGIGS
-157 TPDYDAT
+157 TPDYDAA

-194 GQNFRTE
+194 GESFRTE

-206 YLLNGAM
+206 YLLNDAM

-265 TDGVDEL
+265 ADGVDEL
-272 AEHNTDLTDAA
+272 AEHNAELTDAA

-289 MLEQVNDSLE
+289 MLEQVNDSLK

-313 QQLNTMIADPHAY
+313 QQLNTMIANPHAY
-326 TASMQEDLQDIK
+326 TASMRQDLQDIK
-338 KSLDELQEFRDGVK
+338 KSLDELQEYKDGIQA
-352 SYTDGVNAASAG
+352 YTDGVNAASDG
-364 GGALVGGMSKIT
+364 SGKLVVGMGQIT
-376 ENSAALNQGA
+376 ANSDALNQGA
-386 YGIFNAILG
+386 DAIFNAILG
-395 MVNEQLKTQLEPYA
+395 MVNEQLQAQFNTFVFP
-409 AYGITFSGLTLDG
+409 FSGLTTDG
-422 YGEQLDQMAA
+422 YGKELDQMA
-432 VFTQKGASQTA
+432 VMFTQMGYSQVA
-443 AQLAAVKGQ
+443 AQLSTVKGQ
-452 LDKVARFRDGVKA
+452 LDTVAKFRDGVKA
-465 YTAGVGEAAG
+465 YTKGVGEASIG
-475 GSQQLFGGLSVL
+475 NQQLFGGLSTL

-492 PLVSGTDAVV
+492 VVVDGTDAVV
-502 DALMDMVEAQLKE
+502 DALIDMVEAQLKE
-515 NNITVDLTADNY
+515 SDITVDLTADNY
-527 KEELDR
+527 KEELER
-533 LAAEGSMDIKL
+533 LTTEGSSVDAKL
-544 RDSLQEAKDTL
+544 KDSLKEAKDTL
-555 ADLEDFREGIIEYTD
+555 ADLEDFREGIIDYTD
-570 AVSEIADGS
+570 AVDEIADGS
-579 KELRDG
+579 RELRDG
-585 VRELQEE
+585 VQELQDET
-592 ADDMIE
+592 DDMIE
-598 EYFTFDIDNLTQF
+598 EYFAFDIDNLTQF
-611 LIAEDNPRIDAAAGD
+611 LIAADNPRIDAAAGD

-684 PMLISFLGGAVG
+684 PMLIAFLGGVVG

-709 MGDSIAYYSLPPMQ
+709 MDDSIAYYSLPPMR

-735 IMPPVTAAVVNYLV
+735 IMPPVTAVVVNYLV

-755 RTALSLLRNEQTAG
+755 CTALSLLRNEQTAG

-815 LSIDCAVLCINF
+815 MSIDCAVLCINF

-848 DVPEGGTPAYVENL
+848 DVPEGGIPAYVENL

-885 PIATADKKNEIVISS
+885 PIVTADKKNEIVISS

-924 YAFTVKDI
+924 YAFTVKNI
-932 VSFTSGLLILM
+932 V
-943 LSIDCAVLCINFGN
+943 N
-957 ACLEETKYAYMYT
+957 
-970 YKYPT
+970 
-975 EDVPEGGTPAYVEN
+975 
-989 LKKEAYG
+989 
-996 YNLDVTVLGIDDDNP
+996 
-1011 YFPIATADKKNEIVI
+1011 
-1026 SSAAAQKFGVKVGD
+1026 
-1040 KLVLS
+1040 
-1045 DEVNE
+1045 
-1050 RDYAFTVKDIV
+1050 
-1061 SFTSGVYVFLD
+1061 FTSGVYVFLD

-1103 YATVSKD
+1103 YATVSKE
-1110 NVAESSQIFTDMMGP
+1110 NVEESSQI
-1125 MVVML
+1125 L
-1130 VAISALIFMIV
+1130 
-1141 MYLMMKVMIDR
+1141 
-1152 SAFSISLMKVFGYR
+1152 
-1166 RREIRRL
+1166 
-1173 YLDGNFYVILLGA
+1173 
-1186 VICVPLAKWSMDLV
+1186 
-1200 YPYCI
+1200 
-1205 ANVAI
+1205 
-1210 GMDLKFTPQIYIMIY
+1210 QI
-1225 GGILLCYMVI
+1225 
-1235 NFLLVGRLNKLVPA
+1235 
-1249 EILKNRE
+1249 

>member
-1 MQRILSKRVLRDI
+1 MRSGFRRRNWRICRMQRILSKRVLRDI

-23 LFFLVAM
+23 LFFLVAL

-35 VAIVGAS
+35 VAIVGAA
-42 ETIMQGTEE
+42 ETIMQGTKE
-51 SAAVHHRE
+51 SGRIHHRE
-59 DGQFGVFVPLTDS
+59 DGQFGVFVPLTDD
-72 EVTQITDKGVTVQQD
+72 EIAQITEKGVTLQRD
-87 FSLDFHQGQATL
+87 FSLDFHLGQSTL
-99 RIYQAREKIDLFAPE
+99 RVYQARETVDLFVPS
-114 QGAELP
+114 QGSEVPA
-120 MQGEILL
+120 QGEILL

-140 DTLTVGGRDFIV
+140 DTLTVGGRDFTV
-152 AGIGS
+152 SGIGS
-157 TPDYDAT
+157 TPDYDAA

-194 GQNFRTE
+194 GENFRTE

-206 YLLNGAM
+206 YLLNDAM

-246 TKNDIQD
+246 TRNDIQD

-265 TDGVDEL
+265 ADGVDEL
-272 AEHNTDLTDAA
+272 AEHNAELTDAV

-289 MLEQVNDSLE
+289 MLEQVNDSLKE
-299 DAGVEVTLTSSNYE
+299 AGVEVTLTSSNYE
-313 QQLNTMIADPHAY
+313 QQLNNMIANPHAY
-326 TASMQEDLQDIK
+326 TASMRQDLQDIK
-338 KSLDELQEFRDGVK
+338 KSLDELQEYKDGIK
-352 SYTDGVNAASAG
+352 AYTDGVNAASDG
-364 GGALVGGMSKIT
+364 SGKLVVGMGQIT
-376 ENSAALNQGA
+376 ANSDALNQGA
-386 YGIFNAILG
+386 DAIFNAILG
-395 MVNEQLKTQLEPYA
+395 MVNKQLQAQFSA
-409 AYGITFSGLTLDG
+409 AGFSGLTADG
-422 YGEQLDQMAA
+422 YGKELDQMAA
-432 VFTQKGASQTA
+432 TFTQMGASQVA
-443 AQLAAVKGQ
+443 AQLSAVKSQ
-452 LDKVARFRDGVKA
+452 LDTVAQFRDGVKA
-465 YTAGVGEAAG
+465 YTKGVGEASIG
-475 GSQQLFGGLSVL
+475 NQQLFCGLSTL

-502 DALMDMVEAQLKE
+502 DALMDMVEAQLE
-515 NNITVDLTADNY
+515 ESDISVDLTADNY
-527 KEELDR
+527 KEELER
-533 LAAEGSMDIKL
+533 LTAEGSSVDVKL
-544 RDSLQEAKDTL
+544 KDSLKDAKDTL
-555 ADLEDFREGIIEYTD
+555 ADLEDFREGIIDYTD
-570 AVSEIADGS
+570 AVDEIADGS
-579 KELRDG
+579 RELRDG
-585 VRELQEE
+585 VQELQDET
-592 ADDMIE
+592 DDMIE

-611 LIAEDNPRIDAAAGD
+611 LIAADNPRIDAAAGD
-626 VVINRFAGILAGI
+626 VIINRFAGILAGI

-684 PMLISFLGGAVG
+684 PMLIAFLGGVVG

-709 MGDSIAYYSLPPMQ
+709 MGDSIAYYSLPPMR

-735 IMPPVTAAVVNYLV
+735 IMPPVTAVVVNYLV

-755 RTALSLLRNEQTAG
+755 CTALSLLRNEQTAG

-815 LSIDCAVLCINF
+815 MSIDCAVLCINF

-848 DVPEGGTPAYVENL
+848 DVSEGGTPAYVENL

-885 PIATADKKNEIVISS
+885 PIVTADKINEIVISS

-924 YAFTVKDI
+924 YAFTVKNI
-932 VSFTSGLLILM
+932 V
-943 LSIDCAVLCINFGN
+943 N
-957 ACLEETKYAYMYT
+957 
-970 YKYPT
+970 
-975 EDVPEGGTPAYVEN
+975 
-989 LKKEAYG
+989 
-996 YNLDVTVLGIDDDNP
+996 
-1011 YFPIATADKKNEIVI
+1011 
-1026 SSAAAQKFGVKVGD
+1026 
-1040 KLVLS
+1040 
-1045 DEVNE
+1045 
-1050 RDYAFTVKDIV
+1050 
-1061 SFTSGVYVFLD
+1061 FTSGVYVFLD

-1103 YATVSKD
+1103 YATVSKE
-1110 NVAESSQIFTDMMGP
+1110 NVEESSQIFTDMMGP

-1186 VICVPLAKWSMDLV
+1186 LICVPLAKWSMDLV

-1225 GGILLCYMVI
+1225 GGIWLCYIVI

-1249 EILKNRE
+1249 EVLKNRE

>member
-23 LFFLVAM
+23 LFFLVAL

-35 VAIVGAS
+35 VAIVGAA
-42 ETIMQGTEE
+42 ETIMQGTKE
-51 SAAVHHRE
+51 SGRIHHRE
-59 DGQFGVFVPLTDS
+59 DGQFGVFVPLTDD
-72 EVTQITDKGVTVQQD
+72 EIAQITEKGVTLQRD
-87 FSLDFHQGQATL
+87 FSLDFHLGQSTL
-99 RIYQAREKIDLFAPE
+99 RVYRERETVDLFVPS
-114 QGAELP
+114 QGSEVPA
-120 MQGEILL
+120 QGEILL

-140 DTLTVGGRDFIV
+140 DSLTVGGRDFIV
-152 AGIGS
+152 TGIGS
-157 TPDYDAT
+157 TPDYDAA

-194 GQNFRTE
+194 GENFRTE

-206 YLLNGAM
+206 YLLNDAM

-246 TKNDIQD
+246 TKNDLQD

-265 TDGVDEL
+265 ADGVDEL
-272 AEHNTDLTDAA
+272 AEHNAELTDAA

-289 MLEQVNDSLE
+289 MLEQVNDSLK

-313 QQLNTMIADPHAY
+313 QQLNTMIANPHAY
-326 TASMQEDLQDIK
+326 TASMRQDLQDIK
-338 KSLDELQEFRDGVK
+338 KSLDELQEYKDGIK
-352 SYTDGVNAASAG
+352 AYTEGVNAASDG
-364 GGALVGGMSKIT
+364 SGKLVVGMGQLT
-376 ENSAALNQGA
+376 ANSDALNQGA
-386 YGIFNAILG
+386 DAIFNAILG
-395 MVNEQLKTQLEPYA
+395 MVNEQLQAQFNTFGFP
-409 AYGITFSGLTLDG
+409 FSGLTTDG
-422 YGEQLDQMAA
+422 YGKELDQMA
-432 VFTQKGASQTA
+432 VMFTQMGYSQVA
-443 AQLAAVKGQ
+443 AQLSTVKGQ
-452 LDKVARFRDGVKA
+452 LDTVSQFRDGVKA
-465 YTAGVGEAAG
+465 YTKGVGEASIG
-475 GSQQLFGGLSVL
+475 NQQLFGGLSTL

-492 PLVSGTDAVV
+492 VVVDGTDAVV
-502 DALMDMVEAQLKE
+502 DALIDMVEAQLKE
-515 NNITVDLTADNY
+515 SDITVDLTADNY
-527 KEELDR
+527 KEELER
-533 LAAEGSMDIKL
+533 LTAEGSSVDAKL
-544 RDSLQEAKDTL
+544 KDSLKEAKDTL
-555 ADLEDFREGIIEYTD
+555 ADLEDFREGIIDYTD
-570 AVSEIADGS
+570 AVDEIADGS
-579 KELRDG
+579 RELRDG
-585 VRELQEE
+585 VQELQDET
-592 ADDMIE
+592 DDMIE

-611 LIAEDNPRIDAAAGD
+611 LIAADNPRMDAAAGD
-626 VVINRFAGILAGI
+626 VIINRFAGILAGI

-684 PMLISFLGGAVG
+684 PMLIAFLGGVVG

-709 MGDSIAYYSLPPMQ
+709 MGDSIAYYSLPPIR

-735 IMPPVTAAVVNYLV
+735 IMPPVTAVVVNYLV

-755 RTALSLLRNEQTAG
+755 CTALSLLRNEQTAG

-815 LSIDCAVLCINF
+815 MSIDCAVLCINF

-848 DVPEGGTPAYVENL
+848 DVPEGGIPAYVENL

-885 PIATADKKNEIVISS
+885 PIVTADKKNEIVISS

-924 YAFTVKDI
+924 YAFTVKNI
-932 VSFTSGLLILM
+932 V
-943 LSIDCAVLCINFGN
+943 
-957 ACLEETKYAYMYT
+957 K
-970 YKYPT
+970 
-975 EDVPEGGTPAYVEN
+975 
-989 LKKEAYG
+989 
-996 YNLDVTVLGIDDDNP
+996 
-1011 YFPIATADKKNEIVI
+1011 
-1026 SSAAAQKFGVKVGD
+1026 
-1040 KLVLS
+1040 
-1045 DEVNE
+1045 
-1050 RDYAFTVKDIV
+1050 
-1061 SFTSGVYVFLD
+1061 FTSGVYVFLD

-1091 ADHALDI
+1091 ADHVLDI

-1103 YATVSKD
+1103 YATVSKE
-1110 NVAESSQIFTDMMGP
+1110 NVEESSQIFTDMMGP

-1186 VICVPLAKWSMDLV
+1186 LICVPLAKWSMDLV

-1249 EILKNRE
+1249 EVLKNRE

>member
-23 LFFLVAM
+23 LFFLVAL

-35 VAIVGAS
+35 VAIVGAA
-42 ETIMQGTEE
+42 ETIMQGTKE
-51 SAAVHHRE
+51 SGRIHHGE
-59 DGQFGVFVPLTDS
+59 DGQFGVFVPLTDD
-72 EVTQITDKGVTVQQD
+72 EIAQITEKGVTLQRD
-87 FSLDFHQGQATL
+87 FSLDFHLGQSTL
-99 RIYQAREKIDLFAPE
+99 RVYQARETVDLFVPS
-114 QGAELP
+114 QGSELP
-120 MQGEILL
+120 AQGEILL

-140 DTLTVGGRDFIV
+140 DTLTVGGRDFTV
-152 AGIGS
+152 SGIGS
-157 TPDYDAT
+157 TPDYDAA

-194 GQNFRTE
+194 GENFRTE

-206 YLLNGAM
+206 YLLNDAM
-213 TDQELKELLQSFEL
+213 TDQELKALLQSFEL

-265 TDGVDEL
+265 ADGVDEL
-272 AEHNTDLTDAA
+272 AEHNAELTDAA

-289 MLEQVNDSLE
+289 MLEQVNDSLK

-313 QQLNTMIADPHAY
+313 QQLNTMIANPHAY
-326 TASMQEDLQDIK
+326 TASMRQDLQDIK
-338 KSLDELQEFRDGVK
+338 KSLDELQEYKDGIQA
-352 SYTDGVNAASAG
+352 YTDGVNAASDG
-364 GGALVGGMSKIT
+364 SGKLVVGMGQIT
-376 ENSAALNQGA
+376 ANSDALNQGA
-386 YGIFNAILG
+386 DAIFNAILG
-395 MVNEQLKTQLEPYA
+395 MVNEQLQAQFNTFGFP
-409 AYGITFSGLTLDG
+409 FSGLTTDG
-422 YGEQLDQMAA
+422 YGKELDQMA
-432 VFTQKGASQTA
+432 VMFTQMGYSQVA
-443 AQLAAVKGQ
+443 AQLSTVKGQ
-452 LDKVARFRDGVKA
+452 LDTVAKFRDGVKA
-465 YTAGVGEAAG
+465 YTKGVGEASIG
-475 GSQQLFGGLSVL
+475 NQQLFGGLSTL

-492 PLVSGTDAVV
+492 VVVDGTDAVV
-502 DALMDMVEAQLKE
+502 DALIDMVEAQLKE
-515 NNITVDLTADNY
+515 SDITVDLTADNY
-527 KEELDR
+527 KEELER
-533 LAAEGSMDIKL
+533 LTTEGSSVDAKL
-544 RDSLQEAKDTL
+544 KDSLKEAKDTL
-555 ADLEDFREGIIEYTD
+555 ADLEDFREGIIDYTD
-570 AVSEIADGS
+570 AVDEIADGS
-579 KELRDG
+579 RELRDG
-585 VRELQEE
+585 VQELQDET
-592 ADDMIE
+592 DDMIE
-598 EYFTFDIDNLTQF
+598 EYFAFDIDNLTQF
-611 LIAEDNPRIDAAAGD
+611 LIAADNPRIDAAAGD

-684 PMLISFLGGAVG
+684 PMLIAFLGGVVG

-709 MGDSIAYYSLPPMQ
+709 MGDSIAYYSLPPMR

-735 IMPPVTAAVVNYLV
+735 IMPPVTAVVVNYLV

-755 RTALSLLRNEQTAG
+755 CTALSLLRNEQTAG

-815 LSIDCAVLCINF
+815 MSIDCAVLCINF

-924 YAFTVKDI
+924 YAFTVKNI
-932 VSFTSGLLILM
+932 V
-943 LSIDCAVLCINFGN
+943 N
-957 ACLEETKYAYMYT
+957 
-970 YKYPT
+970 
-975 EDVPEGGTPAYVEN
+975 
-989 LKKEAYG
+989 
-996 YNLDVTVLGIDDDNP
+996 
-1011 YFPIATADKKNEIVI
+1011 
-1026 SSAAAQKFGVKVGD
+1026 
-1040 KLVLS
+1040 
-1045 DEVNE
+1045 
-1050 RDYAFTVKDIV
+1050 
-1061 SFTSGVYVFLD
+1061 FTSGVYVFLD

-1103 YATVSKD
+1103 YATVSKE
-1110 NVAESSQIFTDMMGP
+1110 NVEESSQIFTDMMGP

-1186 VICVPLAKWSMDLV
+1186 LICVPLAKWSMDLV

-1210 GMDLKFTPQIYIMIY
+1210 GMDIKFTPQIYIMIY
-1225 GGILLCYMVI
+1225 GGIWLCYIVI

-1249 EILKNRE
+1249 EVLKNRE

>member
-23 LFFLVAM
+23 LFFLVAL

-35 VAIVGAS
+35 VAIVGAA
-42 ETIMQGTEE
+42 ETIMQGTKE
-51 SAAVHHRE
+51 SGRIHHRE
-59 DGQFGVFVPLTDS
+59 DGQFGVFVPLTDD
-72 EVTQITDKGVTVQQD
+72 EIAQITEKGVTLQRD
-87 FSLDFHQGQATL
+87 FSLDFHLGQSTL
-99 RIYQAREKIDLFAPE
+99 RVYRARETVDLFVPS
-114 QGAELP
+114 QGSELP
-120 MQGEILL
+120 AQGEILL

-140 DTLTVGGRDFIV
+140 DSLTVGGRDFIV
-152 AGIGS
+152 TGIGS
-157 TPDYDAT
+157 TPDYDAA

-194 GQNFRTE
+194 GENFRTE

-206 YLLNGAM
+206 YLLNDAM

-265 TDGVDEL
+265 ADGVDEL
-272 AEHNTDLTDAA
+272 AEHNTELTDAA

-289 MLEQVNDSLE
+289 MLEQVNDSLKE
-299 DAGVEVTLTSSNYE
+299 AGVEVTLTSSNYE
-313 QQLNTMIADPHAY
+313 QQLNTMIANPHAY
-326 TASMQEDLQDIK
+326 TASMRQDLQDIK
-338 KSLDELQEFRDGVK
+338 KSLEELQEYKDGIQA
-352 SYTDGVNAASAG
+352 YTDGVNAASDG
-364 GGALVGGMSKIT
+364 SGKLVVGMGQIT
-376 ENSAALNQGA
+376 ANSDALNQGA
-386 YGIFNAILG
+386 DAIFNAILG
-395 MVNEQLKTQLEPYA
+395 MVNEQLQAQFNTS
-409 AYGITFSGLTLDG
+409 GFTFLGLTTDG
-422 YGEQLDQMAA
+422 YGKELDQMATT
-432 VFTQKGASQTA
+432 FTQMGAHQVA
-443 AQLAAVKGQ
+443 AQLSAVKSQ
-452 LDKVARFRDGVKA
+452 LDTVAQFRDGVKA
-465 YTAGVGEAAG
+465 YTKGVGEASIG
-475 GSQQLFGGLSVL
+475 NQQLFGGLSTL

-492 PLVSGTDAVV
+492 VVVDGTDAVV
-502 DALMDMVEAQLKE
+502 DALIDMVEAQLKE
-515 NNITVDLTADNY
+515 SDITVDLTADNY
-527 KEELDR
+527 KEELER
-533 LAAEGSMDIKL
+533 LTAEGSSVDVRLK
-544 RDSLQEAKDTL
+544 DSLKDAKDTL
-555 ADLEDFREGIIEYTD
+555 ADLEDFREGIIDYTD
-570 AVSEIADGS
+570 AVDEIADGS
-579 KELRDG
+579 RELRDG
-585 VRELQEE
+585 VQELQDET
-592 ADDMIE
+592 DDMIE

-611 LIAEDNPRIDAAAGD
+611 LIAADNPRIDAAAGD
-626 VVINRFAGILAGI
+626 VVINRFAGILSGI

-702 KYGTGWQ
+702 EYGTGWQ
-709 MGDSIAYYSLPPMQ
+709 MGDSTAYYSLPPMR

-755 RTALSLLRNEQTAG
+755 CTALSLLRNEQTAG

-815 LSIDCAVLCINF
+815 MSIDCAVLCINF

-900 AAAQKFGVKVG
+900 AAAQKFGVKAG

-924 YAFTVKDI
+924 YAFTVKNI
-932 VSFTSGLLILM
+932 V
-943 LSIDCAVLCINFGN
+943 N
-957 ACLEETKYAYMYT
+957 
-970 YKYPT
+970 
-975 EDVPEGGTPAYVEN
+975 
-989 LKKEAYG
+989 
-996 YNLDVTVLGIDDDNP
+996 
-1011 YFPIATADKKNEIVI
+1011 
-1026 SSAAAQKFGVKVGD
+1026 
-1040 KLVLS
+1040 
-1045 DEVNE
+1045 
-1050 RDYAFTVKDIV
+1050 
-1061 SFTSGVYVFLD
+1061 FTSGVYVFLN

-1103 YATVSKD
+1103 YATVSKE
-1110 NVAESSQIFTDMMGP
+1110 NVEESSQIFTDMMGP

-1166 RREIRRL
+1166 RREIRKL

-1186 VICVPLAKWSMDLV
+1186 LICVPLAKWSMDLV

-1249 EILKNRE
+1249 EVLKNRE

>member
-23 LFFLVAM
+23 LFFLVAL

-35 VAIVGAS
+35 VAIVGAA
-42 ETIMQGTEE
+42 ETIMQGTKE
-51 SAAVHHRE
+51 SGRLHHRE
-59 DGQFGVFVPLTDS
+59 DGQFGVFVPLTDG
-72 EVTQITDKGVTVQQD
+72 EFAQITEKGVTLQRD
-87 FSLDFHQGQATL
+87 FSMDFHLGQSTL
-99 RIYQAREKIDLFAPE
+99 RVYQARENVDLFVPS
-114 QGAELP
+114 QGSEVPA
-120 MQGEILL
+120 QGEILL

-140 DTLTVGGRDFIV
+140 DSLTVGGRDFIV
-152 AGIGS
+152 TGIGS
-157 TPDYDAT
+157 TPDYDAA

-194 GQNFRTE
+194 GESFRTE

-206 YLLNGAM
+206 YLLNDAM

-265 TDGVDEL
+265 ADGVDEL
-272 AEHNTDLTDAA
+272 AEHNAELTDAA

-289 MLEQVNDSLE
+289 MLEQVNDSLK

-313 QQLNTMIADPHAY
+313 QQLNTMIANPHAY
-326 TASMQEDLQDIK
+326 TASMRQDLQDIK
-338 KSLDELQEFRDGVK
+338 KSLDELQEYKDGIQA
-352 SYTDGVNAASAG
+352 YTDGVNAASDG
-364 GGALVGGMSKIT
+364 SGKLVVGMGQIT
-376 ENSAALNQGA
+376 ANSDALNQGA
-386 YGIFNAILG
+386 DAIFNAILG
-395 MVNEQLKTQLEPYA
+395 MVNEQLQAQFRTS
-409 AYGITFSGLTLDG
+409 GFTFLGLTADG
-422 YGEQLDQMAA
+422 YGKELDQMAA
-432 VFTQKGASQTA
+432 MFTQMGASQVA
-443 AQLAAVKGQ
+443 AQLSAVKSQ
-452 LDKVARFRDGVKA
+452 LDTVAQFRDGVKA
-465 YTAGVGEAAG
+465 YTKGVGEASIG
-475 GSQQLFGGLSVL
+475 NQQLFCGLSTL

-502 DALMDMVEAQLKE
+502 DALMDMVEAQLE
-515 NNITVDLTADNY
+515 ESDISVDLTADNY
-527 KEELDR
+527 KEELER
-533 LAAEGSMDIKL
+533 LTAEGSSVDAKL
-544 RDSLQEAKDTL
+544 KDSLKEAKDTL
-555 ADLEDFREGIIEYTD
+555 ADLEDFREGIIDYTD
-570 AVSEIADGS
+570 AVDEIADGS
-579 KELRDG
+579 RELRDG
-585 VRELQEE
+585 VQELQDET
-592 ADDMIE
+592 DDMIE

-611 LIAEDNPRIDAAAGD
+611 LIAADNPRIDAAAGD
-626 VVINRFAGILAGI
+626 VIINRFAGILAGI

-684 PMLISFLGGAVG
+684 PMLIAFLGGVVG

-702 KYGTGWQ
+702 QYGTGWQ
-709 MGDSIAYYSLPPMQ
+709 MGDSIAYYSLPPMR

-735 IMPPVTAAVVNYLV
+735 IMPPVTAVVVNYLV

-755 RTALSLLRNEQTAG
+755 CTALSLLRNEKTAG

-815 LSIDCAVLCINF
+815 MSIDCAVLCINF

-877 IDDDNPYF
+877 IDDGNPYF
-885 PIATADKKNEIVISS
+885 PIVTADKKNEIVISS

-924 YAFTVKDI
+924 YAFTVKNI
-932 VSFTSGLLILM
+932 V
-943 LSIDCAVLCINFGN
+943 N
-957 ACLEETKYAYMYT
+957 
-970 YKYPT
+970 
-975 EDVPEGGTPAYVEN
+975 
-989 LKKEAYG
+989 
-996 YNLDVTVLGIDDDNP
+996 
-1011 YFPIATADKKNEIVI
+1011 
-1026 SSAAAQKFGVKVGD
+1026 
-1040 KLVLS
+1040 
-1045 DEVNE
+1045 
-1050 RDYAFTVKDIV
+1050 
-1061 SFTSGVYVFLD
+1061 FTSGVYVFLD

-1103 YATVSKD
+1103 YATVSKE
-1110 NVAESSQIFTDMMGP
+1110 NVEESSQIFTDMMGP

-1152 SAFSISLMKVFGYR
+1152 SAFSISLMKVFGYH

-1186 VICVPLAKWSMDLV
+1186 LICVPLAKWSMDLV

-1225 GGILLCYMVI
+1225 GGIWLCYIVI

-1249 EILKNRE
+1249 EVLKNRE

>member
-23 LFFLVAM
+23 LFFLVAL

-35 VAIVGAS
+35 VAIVGAA
-42 ETIMQGTEE
+42 ETIMQGTKE
-51 SAAVHHRE
+51 SGRLHHRE
-59 DGQFGVFVPLTDS
+59 DGQFGVFVPLTDG
-72 EVTQITDKGVTVQQD
+72 EIAQITEKGVTLQRD
-87 FSLDFHQGQATL
+87 FSLDFHLGQSTL
-99 RIYQAREKIDLFAPE
+99 RIYQERENVDLFVSS
-114 QGAELP
+114 QGSEVPA
-120 MQGEILL
+120 QGEILL

-140 DTLTVGGRDFIV
+140 DTLTVGGRDFTV
-152 AGIGS
+152 TGIGS
-157 TPDYDAT
+157 TPDYDAA

-180 GFVTAEDYEALKAG
+180 GFVTAQDYEALKAG
-194 GQNFRTE
+194 GENFRTE

-206 YLLNGAM
+206 YLLNDAM
-213 TDQELKELLQSFEL
+213 TDQELKDMLQSFEL

-253 GIRELLDGVNEL
+253 GIQELLDGVNEL
-265 TDGVDEL
+265 ADGVDEL
-272 AEHNTDLTDAA
+272 AEHNAELTDAA

-289 MLEQVNDSLE
+289 MLEQVNDSLK

-313 QQLNTMIADPHAY
+313 QQLSTMIANPHAY
-326 TASMQEDLQDIK
+326 TASIRQDLQEAK
-338 KSLDELQEFRDGVK
+338 KSLEALQEYKDGIK
-352 SYTDGVNAASAG
+352 AYTDGVNAASDG
-364 GGALVGGMSKIT
+364 SGKLVVGMGQIT
-376 ENSAALNQGA
+376 ANSDALNQGA
-386 YGIFNAILG
+386 DAIFNAILG
-395 MVNEQLKTQLEPYA
+395 LVNEQLQTQLSA
-409 AYGITFSGLTLDG
+409 AGGPFSGLTADG
-422 YGEQLDQMAA
+422 YGKELDQMAA
-432 VFTQKGASQTA
+432 TFTQLGASQVA
-443 AQLAAVKGQ
+443 EQLSAVKSQ
-452 LDKVARFRDGVKA
+452 LDTVAQFRDGVKA
-465 YTAGVGEAAG
+465 YTKGVGEASIG
-475 GSQQLFGGLSVL
+475 NQQLFCGLSTL

-492 PLVSGTDAVV
+492 VVVDGTDAVV
-502 DALMDMVEAQLKE
+502 DALIDMVEAQLKE
-515 NNITVDLTADNY
+515 SDITVDLTSDNY

-533 LAAEGSMDIKL
+533 LMAEGSSVDVKL
-544 RDSLQEAKDTL
+544 KDSLKEAKDTL
-555 ADLEDFREGIIEYTD
+555 ADLEDFREGIIDYTD
-570 AVSEIADGS
+570 AVDEIADGS
-579 KELRDG
+579 RELRDG
-585 VRELQEE
+585 VQELQDET
-592 ADDMIE
+592 DDMIE

-611 LIAEDNPRIDAAAGD
+611 LIAADNPRIDAAAGD

-684 PMLISFLGGAVG
+684 PMLISFLGGVVG

-709 MGDSIAYYSLPPMQ
+709 MEDSIAYYSLPPMQ

-783 FLLRFQIRQMLR
+783 FLHRFQIRQMLR

-808 ICLLILM
+808 ICLLILIM
-815 LSIDCAVLCINF
+815 SIDCAVLCINF

-900 AAAQKFGVKVG
+900 AAAQKFGVKAG

-924 YAFTVKDI
+924 YAFTVKNI
-932 VSFTSGLLILM
+932 V
-943 LSIDCAVLCINFGN
+943 N
-957 ACLEETKYAYMYT
+957 
-970 YKYPT
+970 
-975 EDVPEGGTPAYVEN
+975 
-989 LKKEAYG
+989 
-996 YNLDVTVLGIDDDNP
+996 
-1011 YFPIATADKKNEIVI
+1011 
-1026 SSAAAQKFGVKVGD
+1026 
-1040 KLVLS
+1040 
-1045 DEVNE
+1045 
-1050 RDYAFTVKDIV
+1050 
-1061 SFTSGVYVFLD
+1061 FTSGVYVFLD

-1103 YATVSKD
+1103 YATVSKE
-1110 NVAESSQIFTDMMGP
+1110 NVEESSQIFTDMMGP

-1186 VICVPLAKWSMDLV
+1186 LICVPLAKWSMDLV

-1210 GMDLKFTPQIYIMIY
+1210 GMDIKFTPQIYIMIY
-1225 GGILLCYMVI
+1225 GGIWLCYIVI

-1249 EILKNRE
+1249 EVLKNRE

>member
-23 LFFLVAM
+23 LFFLVAL

-35 VAIVGAS
+35 VAIVGAA
-42 ETIMQGTEE
+42 ETIMQGTKE
-51 SAAVHHRE
+51 SGRIHHRE
-59 DGQFGVFVPLTDS
+59 DGQFGVFVPLTDD
-72 EVTQITDKGVTVQQD
+72 EIAQITEKGVTLQRD
-87 FSLDFHQGQATL
+87 FSLDFHLGQSTL
-99 RIYQAREKIDLFAPE
+99 RVYQARETVDLFVPS
-114 QGAELP
+114 QGSEVPA
-120 MQGEILL
+120 QGEILL

-140 DTLTVGGRDFIV
+140 DSLTVGGRDFIV
-152 AGIGS
+152 TGIGS
-157 TPDYDAT
+157 TPDYDAA

-194 GQNFRTE
+194 GESFRTE

-206 YLLNGAM
+206 YLLNDAM

-265 TDGVDEL
+265 ADGVDEL
-272 AEHNTDLTDAA
+272 AEHNAELTDAA

-289 MLEQVNDSLE
+289 MLEQVNDSLK

-313 QQLNTMIADPHAY
+313 QQLNTMIANPHAY
-326 TASMQEDLQDIK
+326 TASMRQDLQDIK
-338 KSLDELQEFRDGVK
+338 KSLDELQEYKDGIQA
-352 SYTDGVNAASAG
+352 YTDGVNAASDG
-364 GGALVGGMSKIT
+364 SGKLVVGMGQIT
-376 ENSAALNQGA
+376 ANSDALNQGA
-386 YGIFNAILG
+386 DAIFNAILG
-395 MVNEQLKTQLEPYA
+395 MVNEQLQAQFNTFVFP
-409 AYGITFSGLTLDG
+409 FSGLTTDG
-422 YGEQLDQMAA
+422 YGKELDQMA
-432 VFTQKGASQTA
+432 VMFTQMGYSQVA
-443 AQLAAVKGQ
+443 AQLSTVKGQ
-452 LDKVARFRDGVKA
+452 LDTVAKFRDGVKA
-465 YTAGVGEAAG
+465 YTKGVGEASIG
-475 GSQQLFGGLSVL
+475 NQQLFGGLSTL

-492 PLVSGTDAVV
+492 VVVDGTDAVV
-502 DALMDMVEAQLKE
+502 DALIDMVEAQLKE
-515 NNITVDLTADNY
+515 SDITVDLTADNY
-527 KEELDR
+527 KEELER
-533 LAAEGSMDIKL
+533 LTTEGSSVDAKL
-544 RDSLQEAKDTL
+544 KDSLKEAKDTL
-555 ADLEDFREGIIEYTD
+555 ADLEDFREGIIDYTD
-570 AVSEIADGS
+570 AVDEIADGS
-579 KELRDG
+579 RELRDG
-585 VRELQEE
+585 VQELQDET
-592 ADDMIE
+592 DDMIE
-598 EYFTFDIDNLTQF
+598 EYFAFDIDNLTQF
-611 LIAEDNPRIDAAAGD
+611 LIAADNPRMDAAAGD

-684 PMLISFLGGAVG
+684 PLLISSLGGAVG

-702 KYGTGWQ
+702 EYGTGWQ
-709 MGDSIAYYSLPPMQ
+709 MGDSIAYYSLPPMR

-755 RTALSLLRNEQTAG
+755 CTALSLLRNEQTAG

-815 LSIDCAVLCINF
+815 MSIDCAVLCINF

-885 PIATADKKNEIVISS
+885 PIVTADKKNEIVISS

-911 DKLVLSDEVNERD
+911 E
-924 YAFTVKDI
+924 
-932 VSFTSGLLILM
+932 
-943 LSIDCAVLCINFGN
+943 
-957 ACLEETKYAYMYT
+957 
-970 YKYPT
+970 
-975 EDVPEGGTPAYVEN
+975 
-989 LKKEAYG
+989 
-996 YNLDVTVLGIDDDNP
+996 
-1011 YFPIATADKKNEIVI
+1011 
-1026 SSAAAQKFGVKVGD
+1026 

-1072 RDVMQELFDQ
+1072 RDIMQELFDQ

-1103 YATVSKD
+1103 YATVSKE
-1110 NVAESSQIFTDMMGP
+1110 NVEESSQIFTDMMGP

-1186 VICVPLAKWSMDLV
+1186 LICVPLAKWSMDLV

-1210 GMDLKFTPQIYIMIY
+1210 GMDIRFTPQIYIMIY

-1249 EILKNRE
+1249 EVLKNRE

>member
-227 DRSKVTDT
+227 DRSKVTDI

-386 YGIFNAILG
+386 DGIFNAILG
-395 MVNEQLKTQLEPYA
+395 MVNEQLKAQLEPYA
-409 AYGITFSGLTLDG
+409 AYGITFSRLTLDG

-452 LDKVARFRDGVKA
+452 LDTVAQFRDGVKA
-465 YTAGVGEAAG
+465 YTAGVGEAARRI
-475 GSQQLFGGLSVL
+475 
-487 YTASE
+487 
-492 PLVSGTDAVV
+492 PAVV
-502 DALMDMVEAQLKE
+502 WW
-515 NNITVDLTADNY
+515 
-527 KEELDR
+527 
-533 LAAEGSMDIKL
+533 
-544 RDSLQEAKDTL
+544 
-555 ADLEDFREGIIEYTD
+555 IE
-570 AVSEIADGS
+570 
-579 KELRDG
+579 
-585 VRELQEE
+585 
-592 ADDMIE
+592 
-598 EYFTFDIDNLTQF
+598 
-611 LIAEDNPRIDAAAGD
+611 
-626 VVINRFAGILAGI
+626 
-639 ILMVLFTYVI
+639 
-649 SVFVIH
+649 
-655 NIEKESSVIG
+655 
-665 ALYALGVTRGQLLF
+665 
-679 HYLLN
+679 
-684 PMLISFLGGAVG
+684 
-696 CILGFS
+696 C
-702 KYGTGWQ
+702 
-709 MGDSIAYYSLPPMQ
+709 
-723 IVTPGYLLFYSL
+723 
-735 IMPPVTAAVVNYLV
+735 PV
-749 INKKLK
+749 
-755 RTALSLLRNEQTAG
+755 
-769 KAGRIQNMNLGNMK
+769 
-783 FLLRFQIRQMLR
+783 
-795 EIRSAFAVVIGMF
+795 
-808 ICLLILM
+808 
-815 LSIDCAVLCINF
+815 
-827 GNACLEET
+827 
-835 KYAYMYTYKYPTE
+835 
-848 DVPEGGTPAYVENL
+848 
-862 KKEAYGYN
+862 
-870 LDVTVLG
+870 
-877 IDDDNPYF
+877 
-885 PIATADKKNEIVISS
+885 
-900 AAAQKFGVKVG
+900 
-911 DKLVLSDEVNERD
+911 
-924 YAFTVKDI
+924 
-932 VSFTSGLLILM
+932 
-943 LSIDCAVLCINFGN
+943 
-957 ACLEETKYAYMYT
+957 
-970 YKYPT
+970 
-975 EDVPEGGTPAYVEN
+975 
-989 LKKEAYG
+989 
-996 YNLDVTVLGIDDDNP
+996 
-1011 YFPIATADKKNEIVI
+1011 
-1026 SSAAAQKFGVKVGD
+1026 
-1040 KLVLS
+1040 
-1045 DEVNE
+1045 
-1050 RDYAFTVKDIV
+1050 
-1061 SFTSGVYVFLD
+1061 
-1072 RDVMQELFDQ
+1072 
-1082 EDDYYNVVF
+1082 
-1091 ADHALDI
+1091 
-1098 DNGRL
+1098 
-1103 YATVSKD
+1103 
-1110 NVAESSQIFTDMMGP
+1110 
-1125 MVVML
+1125 
-1130 VAISALIFMIV
+1130 
-1141 MYLMMKVMIDR
+1141 
-1152 SAFSISLMKVFGYR
+1152 
-1166 RREIRRL
+1166 
-1173 YLDGNFYVILLGA
+1173 
-1186 VICVPLAKWSMDLV
+1186 
-1200 YPYCI
+1200 YC
-1205 ANVAI
+1205 
-1210 GMDLKFTPQIYIMIY
+1210 Q
-1225 GGILLCYMVI
+1225 
-1235 NFLLVGRLNKLVPA
+1235 
-1249 EILKNRE
+1249 